1 MRNLSTEFKEQQN
14 SGNRNY
20 LKYADFTFTDGSTL
34 SITDKDLWSNGFKF
48 EDAVSQN
55 GSFDIGAAIINKLT
69 LQINNFSGKYT
80 DYIWDGA
87 RVVCHIGLELST
99 GIEKIRICTMTVTDA
114 PYQSTAIISL
124 TCEDSMRLFD
134 RDYSESKLTY
144 PATRL
149 QIIQDACEVCGVTLQ
164 STRFDNDD
172 FVIQN
177 RPDDSSITF
186 RQVIAWVA
194 QMGCQWAKCDE
205 YGRLCFGWYEREV
218 PDNFYDLVETP
229 WKDVEGNDIL
239 DTTGE
244 QIITIMQTGIT
255 AIQTNGFTP
264 WLYDLE
270 ITGIKVTEY
279 VENSSKNEEKTYQS
293 GKSGYVI
300 EISDNKL
307 IQEGTGEAICKIIS
321 DRCVGMKFR
330 PFSTGAL
337 TNIAWEAGD
346 TIAISD
352 RNGKQYKSFLTS
364 VTLNPGAFEQL
375 ECSAKSVSR
384 NKQKQYT
391 LSQQVQAESK
401 KNLKD
406 ERTAREKAIEELSQ
420 RLSESSGTYTTVET
434 QPDGSNIYYLH
445 NKPQLSDSDIVWKM
459 TAEAW
464 AVSTDGGQ
472 HWNGGMTVDG
482 DVIARILTA
491 TGVNADWINTGTIK
505 AIDKDGNTT
514 FLVDVTTGR
523 VVINADSVQIKGKD
537 VNAIAKEKAETEVNN
552 FISNTYTTDINNLQS
567 QIDGQIETFF
577 YDYEPTLQNIPA
589 SGWTTNEERKKH
601 EGDLF
606 YWKSKGYAYRFMQD
620 GATWKWQLVQDTD
633 ITLALAAAE
642 KAQDTADHKR
652 RVFVV
657 QPEPPY
663 DIGDLWTQGSNGDL
677 MRCKVARAS
686 GSYDSSDWEKASKY
700 TDDSSL
706 DLFINGVFKDSL
718 NSLKTQIDGKIETFF
733 YDYEPT
739 LQNIPASGWTTN
751 EERKKHEG
759 DLFYWKSK
767 GYAYRFMQDGATW
780 KWQLVQDTDIT
791 LALAAAEKAQDT
803 ADHKRRV
810 FVVQPEPPY
819 DIGDLWTQG
828 SNGDLMRCKVARA
841 SGSYDSSDWEKA
853 SKYTD
858 DSSLDLFINGV
869 FKDSLNSLKTQI
881 DGKIETWYQPNDP
894 SVKWTKTEE
903 LPWCDI
909 DGNKI
914 LDESGNEI
922 VLVWESEKTEHE
934 GDLWHNTS
942 DNTQW
947 IYKSGIW
954 QPQSIPDELLDKIDG
969 KSSVYMVQPKPPY
982 YEGDLW
988 VTTNNEGKAS
998 LKTSTVNRVDGNFDA
1013 SDWIDFKYADKD
1025 DIKNAIENYDTS
1037 LGQDE
1042 VFNKLTKGG
1051 TEQGIY
1057 IQDGKVYI
1065 NAKYILAGL
1074 LAGERINGKGLKVI
1088 DDNKNV
1094 TLEIDSKGN
1103 VILAPKTFSLQG
1115 KTVKEIADSSAST
1128 AVSGQTQADIFNK
1141 LTNGGKAQ
1149 GIYLDENGN
1158 VYVNGEY
1165 VQAKGIRVVDGNG
1178 KTTFAIDKTTG
1189 AVTIAAS
1196 SFALGD
1202 KSITDIAQEEVVKQV
1217 QDITSDNIIKGYYL
1231 TEQNVKDYWSTQSAY
1246 TYEYGV
1252 QDVDGGKNA
1261 IKINGTGAQ
1270 FGTKNYKP
1278 IKVTGNYTFS
1288 FWIKTSVATQVYAYL
1303 GSKTILNAKTTTEWQ
1318 RLQVTTTL
1326 SSLPNDSLNSL
1337 RILTSS
1343 VGSSVKF
1350 DTYIYM
1356 PKLEYA
1362 YTNEQV
1368 FNMLT
1373 NNGAI
1378 KGIYME
1384 NGELY
1389 FSFTYAH
1396 GGTLKLGGSNN
1407 GNGLLSI
1414 LDASGTQ
1421 VGYIDNTGVHF
1432 NQGEFSG
1439 NLKSNTGEI
1448 GKWLIDKTNGKL
1460 TSANGGIVLDAK
1472 NNMVTI
1478 NGVDLKANGNGFVID
1493 GGVKIRNPLS
1503 GFGDA
1508 TNFFCLENMG
1518 NITDGTHLGIN
1529 SDGMVIKVPSS
1540 SWRYKSIRTTV
1551 KEEELEQLYR
1561 VKVVWAKYKEG
1572 YLDKKDSRYDK
1583 LMPMFL
1589 AEDMERRFPI
1599 AVNHLPDGKPED
1611 WNYRIMI
1618 PSMFAMI
1625 KFNHEKIKELKS
1637 ENEELKSELK
1647 SIKEELEEIKKLLNK
1662 SI

>member
-20 LKYADFTFTDGSTL
+20 LKYADFTFTDGSAL

-48 EDAVSQN
+48 EDAVSQS
-55 GSFDIGAAIINKLT
+55 GSFDIGAAIVNKLT

-114 PYQSTAIISL
+114 PYQNTAIISL
-124 TCEDSMRLFD
+124 ACEDSMRLFD
-134 RDYSESKLTY
+134 RDYSDSKLSY

-172 FVIQN
+172 LIIQN

-186 RQVIAWVA
+186 RQVIAWIA
-194 QMGCQWAKCDE
+194 QMGCQWAKTDA
-205 YGRLCFGWYEREV
+205 YGRLCLDWYKNEV
-218 PDNFYDLVETP
+218 PDDFYNKAEVP
-229 WKDVEGNDIL
+229 WKDIEGKDIL
-239 DTTGE
+239 DTTGA
-244 QIITIMQTGIT
+244 QIITVMQKGIT
-255 AIQTNGFTP
+255 AIDTNGFTP
-264 WLYDLE
+264 WLYDVE
-270 ITGIKVTEY
+270 ITGVKVTEY
-279 VENSSKNEEKTYQS
+279 VENSSQNEAKTYQS

-307 IQEGTGEAICKIIS
+307 IQEGSGEKICQIIA
-321 DRCVGMKFR
+321 DRCVGLKFR
-330 PFSTGAL
+330 PFTTGAL

-384 NKQKQYT
+384 NKQKQYS
-391 LSQQVQAESK
+391 LNQQVQAENK

-406 ERTAREKAIEELSQ
+406 ERTAREKALEELSQ
-420 RLSESSGTYTTVET
+420 RLAESSGTYTTVET

-445 NKPQLSDSDIVWKM
+445 NKPKLSDSDIVWKM

-633 ITLALAAAE
+633 ITLALATAE

-663 DIGDLWTQGSNGDL
+663 DIGDLWTQGETGDL
-677 MRCKVARAS
+677 MRCR
-686 GSYDSSDWEKASKY
+686 
-700 TDDSSL
+700 
-706 DLFINGVFKDSL
+706 
-718 NSLKTQIDGKIETFF
+718 
-733 YDYEPT
+733 
-739 LQNIPASGWTTN
+739 
-751 EERKKHEG
+751 
-759 DLFYWKSK
+759 
-767 GYAYRFMQDGATW
+767 
-780 KWQLVQDTDIT
+780 
-791 LALAAAEKAQDT
+791 
-803 ADHKRRV
+803 
-810 FVVQPEPPY
+810 
-819 DIGDLWTQG
+819 
-828 SNGDLMRCKVARA
+828 VARA

-894 SVKWTKTEE
+894 SLKWTKTEE

-922 VLVWESEKTEHE
+922 VLVWESEKAEHE

-988 VTTNNEGKAS
+988 VTTNSEGKAS
-998 LKTSTVNRVDGNFDA
+998 LKTSFVNRINGDFTA

-1025 DIKNAIENYDTS
+1025 DIKNAIDNYDTS

-1057 IQDGKVYI
+1057 IQDGKVFI

-1074 LAGERINGKGLKVI
+1074 LAGERINGRGLKVI

-1115 KTVKEIADSSAST
+1115 KTVNEIANSSAKS
-1128 AVSGQTQADIFNK
+1128 AVDGQTQADIFNK

-1165 VQAKGIRVVDGNG
+1165 VQAKGIKVVDSNG

-1196 SFALGD
+1196 SFALGN
-1202 KSITDIAQEEVVKQV
+1202 KSISEIASEEAQKKIDALPKDTDNLLNGYLLTKSDVETYWDYSGSINYDVINPNKSRDGAVAITANGADCYLSAKRSNNQVVRLPGTYQV
-1217 QDITSDNIIKGYYL
+1217 SVWLKATQNMKIKVSL
-1231 TEQNVKDYWSTQSAY
+1231 NRVA
-1246 TYEYGV
+1246 
-1252 QDVDGGKNA
+1252 QDV
-1261 IKINGTGAQ
+1261 
-1270 FGTKNYKP
+1270 
-1278 IKVTGNYTFS
+1278 
-1288 FWIKTSVATQVYAYL
+1288 SV
-1303 GSKTILNAKTTTEWQ
+1303 TTEWKKYEF
-1318 RLQVTTTL
+1318 LQNVTTISSNYQLFTIGGFNSFTSGTL
-1326 SSLPNDSLNSL
+1326 GVYRPEVTVAVSSEHVLNL
-1337 RILTSS
+1337 LT
-1343 VGSSVKF
+1343 
-1350 DTYIYM
+1350 D
-1356 PKLEYA
+1356 
-1362 YTNEQV
+1362 
-1368 FNMLT
+1368 
-1373 NNGAI
+1373 NGA
-1378 KGIYME
+1378 KQGIYMYNNNLYV
-1384 NGELY
+1384 NGQ
-1389 FSFTYAH
+1389 FIKA
-1396 GGTLKLGGSNN
+1396 
-1407 GNGLLSI
+1407 LSI
-1414 LDASGTQ
+1414 AADA
-1421 VGYIDNTGVHF
+1421 
-1432 NQGEFSG
+1432 
-1439 NLKSNTGEI
+1439 LKAGAVTTE
-1448 GKWLIDKTNGKL
+1448 K
-1460 TSANGGIVLDAK
+1460 LDAK
-1472 NNMVTI
+1472 AVTAEKMSVQELAAVGATI
-1478 NGVDLKANGNGFVID
+1478 AGFIISSDRIKRTLSGNTLDIFAGNEYNPPSLLSQNSTGDFVKYSGNGVQSSTPASLTLVLGDTTSKNGWT
-1493 GGVKIRNPLS
+1493 S
-1503 GFGDA
+1503 GA
-1508 TNFFCLENMG
+1508 K
-1518 NITDGTHLGIN
+1518 HYLG
-1529 SDGMVIKVPSS
+1529 
-1540 SWRYKSIRTTV
+1540 RTQFN
-1551 KEEELEQLYR
+1551 EE
-1561 VKVVWAKYKEG
+1561 VKVVGDFSVTGTKSVIAKTENYGNQLFYCYETPTPTLGDFGGGVIGKDGMAIISIDDIFQESTETAIEYYVFLQNEGEGQSWVSEKSDTYFVVKGTPGLRFAWELKAKQKNKEYIRFNAG
-1572 YLDKKDSRYDK
+1572 KEDREVNFETVNLENV
-1583 LMPMFL
+1583 MF
-1589 AEDMERRFPI
+1589 EER
-1599 AVNHLPDGKPED
+1599 
-1611 WNYRIMI
+1611 
-1618 PSMFAMI
+1618 
-1625 KFNHEKIKELKS
+1625 EKIIQEMEGEL
-1637 ENEELKSELK
+1637 L
-1647 SIKEELEEIKKLLNK
+1647 
-1662 SI
+1662 

>member
-55 GSFDIGAAIINKLT
+55 GSFDIGASIVNKLT

-134 RDYSESKLTY
+134 RDYSESKLSY

-279 VENSSKNEEKTYQS
+279 VENSSKNEAKTYQS

-307 IQEGTGEAICKIIS
+307 IQEGTGKAICKIIS

-352 RNGKQYKSFLTS
+352 RNGKQYKSYLTS

-375 ECSAKSVSR
+375 ECSAKSASR
-384 NKQKQYT
+384 NKQKQYS
-391 LSQQVQAESK
+391 LNQQIQEENN
-401 KNLKD
+401 KNLRD
-406 ERTAREKAIEELSQ
+406 ERTAREKALEELSQ
-420 RLSESSGTYTTVET
+420 RLAESSGTYTTVET

-464 AVSTDGGQ
+464 AVSTDGGK

-491 TGVNADWINTGTIK
+491 TGINADWINTGTIK

-523 VVINADSVQIKGKD
+523 VIINADSVQIKGKD

-633 ITLALAAAE
+633 ITLALATAE

-652 RVFVV
+652 RAFVV
-657 QPEPPY
+657 QPKPPY

-686 GSYDSSDWEKASKY
+686 GSYSDEDWEKASKY
-700 TDDSSL
+700 TDDSTFNTFL
-706 DLFINGVFKDSL
+706 DGVFKD
-718 NSLKTQIDGKIETFF
+718 TI
-733 YDYEPT
+733 
-739 LQNIPASGWTTN
+739 
-751 EERKKHEG
+751 
-759 DLFYWKSK
+759 
-767 GYAYRFMQDGATW
+767 
-780 KWQLVQDTDIT
+780 
-791 LALAAAEKAQDT
+791 
-803 ADHKRRV
+803 
-810 FVVQPEPPY
+810 
-819 DIGDLWTQG
+819 
-828 SNGDLMRCKVARA
+828 SN
-841 SGSYDSSDWEKA
+841 
-853 SKYTD
+853 
-858 DSSLDLFINGV
+858 
-869 FKDSLNSLKTQI
+869 LKTQI

-894 SVKWTKTEE
+894 SLKWTKTEE
-903 LPWCDI
+903 CPWYDI
-909 DGNKI
+909 NGNKI

-922 VLVWESEKTEHE
+922 ILIWEFEKAEHE

-947 IYKSGIW
+947 IFKSGIW
-954 QPQSIPDELLDKIDG
+954 QPQSIPNELLDKIDG

-982 YEGDLW
+982 YKGDMW
-988 VTTNNEGKAS
+988 VTTNSEGKAS
-998 LKTSTVNRVDGNFDA
+998 LKTSTVNRVDGAFDA

-1025 DIKNAIENYDTS
+1025 DIKNAIDNYDTS

-1051 TEQGIY
+1051 AEQGIY
-1057 IQDGKVYI
+1057 IEDGKVYI

-1074 LAGERINGKGLKVI
+1074 LAGERINGRGLKVI
-1088 DDNKNV
+1088 DDDKNV

-1115 KTVKEIADSSAST
+1115 KTVNEIANSSAKS
-1128 AVSGQTQADIFNK
+1128 AVDGQTQADIFSK

-1149 GIYLDENGN
+1149 GIYLDEKGN

-1165 VQAKGIRVVDGNG
+1165 VQAKGIKVVDSNG

-1196 SFALGD
+1196 QFTLGD
-1202 KSITDIAQEEVVKQV
+1202 KSVTDIAQEEAIKQV

-1231 TEQNVKDYWSTQSAY
+1231 TEQNVKDYWSTQNAY

-1288 FWIKTSVATQVYAYL
+1288 FWIKTSVATQVYVYL

-1343 VGSSVKF
+1343 VGSSVKY

-1378 KGIYME
+1378 KGMYME

-1414 LDASGTQ
+1414 LNASGTQ

-1439 NLKSNTGEI
+1439 SVKSLTGEI
-1448 GKWLIDKTNGKL
+1448 GNWQIDKTNGKL
-1460 TSANGGIVLDAK
+1460 TSANGAIVLDAK

-1478 NGVDLKANGNGFVID
+1478 NGVDLKANGSGFVID
-1493 GGVKIRNPLS
+1493 GGIKIRNPLS

-1551 KEEELEQLYR
+1551 KEEELEELYR
-1561 VKVVWAKYKEG
+1561 TKVVWAKYKEG
-1572 YLDKKDSRYDK
+1572 YLDKNDSRYDK

-1625 KFNHEKIKELKS
+1625 KFNHEKINELKS

-1647 SIKEELEEIKKLLNK
+1647 SIKEELAEIKKILSK
-1662 SI
+1662 SV

>member
-48 EDAVSQN
+48 EDAVSQS
-55 GSFDIGAAIINKLT
+55 GSFDIGAAIVNNLT
-69 LQINNFSGKYT
+69 LQINNFSGKFS

-87 RVVCHIGLELST
+87 RVVCYIGMELST

-114 PYQSTAIISL
+114 PYQSTAIINL
-124 TCEDSMRLFD
+124 TCEDYMRLFD

-194 QMGCQWAKCDE
+194 QMGCQWAKTDA
-205 YGRLCFGWYEREV
+205 YGRLCLDWYKNEV
-218 PDNFYDLVETP
+218 PENFYNKAEVP
-229 WKDVEGNDIL
+229 WNDIEGKDIL
-239 DTTGE
+239 DTAGA
-244 QIITIMQTGIT
+244 QIITVMQKGIT
-255 AIQTNGFTP
+255 AIDTNGFTP
-264 WLYDLE
+264 WLYDVE
-270 ITGIKVTEY
+270 ITGIKVAEY
-279 VENSSKNEEKTYQS
+279 VENSSKNEAKTYQS
-293 GKSGYVI
+293 GKTGYVI

-307 IQEGTGEAICKIIS
+307 IQEGSGEKICQIIA
-321 DRCVGMKFR
+321 DRCVGLKFR
-330 PFSTGAL
+330 PFTTGAL

-346 TIAISD
+346 TIEISD

-391 LSQQVQAESK
+391 LNQQMQAENK

-406 ERTAREKAIEELSQ
+406 ERTAREKALEELSQ
-420 RLSESSGTYTTVET
+420 RLAESSGTYTTVET
-434 QPDGSNIYYLH
+434 QPDGSKIYYLH
-445 NKPQLSDSDIVWKM
+445 NKPQLSDSDIIWKM

-505 AIDKDGNTT
+505 AIDKDGNIT

-523 VVINADSVQIKGKD
+523 VVINADSVQVKGKD

-589 SGWTTNEERKKH
+589 SEWTTNEERKKH

-606 YWKSKGYAYRFMQD
+606 YWKSRGYAYRFMQD

-686 GSYDSSDWEKASKY
+686 GSYSA
-700 TDDSSL
+700 
-706 DLFINGVFKDSL
+706 
-718 NSLKTQIDGKIETFF
+718 
-733 YDYEPT
+733 
-739 LQNIPASGWTTN
+739 
-751 EERKKHEG
+751 
-759 DLFYWKSK
+759 
-767 GYAYRFMQDGATW
+767 
-780 KWQLVQDTDIT
+780 
-791 LALAAAEKAQDT
+791 
-803 ADHKRRV
+803 
-810 FVVQPEPPY
+810 
-819 DIGDLWTQG
+819 
-828 SNGDLMRCKVARA
+828 
-841 SGSYDSSDWEKA
+841 SDWEKA

-894 SVKWTKTEE
+894 SLKWTKTEE
-903 LPWCDI
+903 QPWCDI

-922 VLVWESEKTEHE
+922 ILVWESEKAEHE

-954 QPQSIPDELLDKIDG
+954 QPQSIPNELLDKIDG

-988 VTTNNEGKAS
+988 VTTNSEGKAS
-998 LKTSTVNRVDGNFDA
+998 LKTSTVNRVGGAFDA

-1025 DIKNAIENYDTS
+1025 DIKNAIDKYDTS

-1057 IQDGKVYI
+1057 IKDGKVYV

-1074 LAGERINGKGLKVI
+1074 LAGERINGRGLKVI
-1088 DDNKNV
+1088 DDDNNV
-1094 TLEIDSKGN
+1094 TLEIDSNGN

-1115 KTVKEIADSSAST
+1115 KTVDEIANSSAKS
-1128 AVSGQTQADIFNK
+1128 AVDGQTQVDIFSK

-1158 VYVNGEY
+1158 IYVNGQFIKALSIAANALAAGSITTEKLD
-1165 VQAKGIRVVDGNG
+1165 AK
-1178 KTTFAIDKTTG
+1178 
-1189 AVTIAAS
+1189 AVTAEKMSLNELAAIGATIGGFTIQNNRIYNKKNGTLQIS
-1196 SFALGD
+1196 VGNEYNAPSMLAMD
-1202 KSITDIAQEEVVKQV
+1202 AQGQFIKYSASG
-1217 QDITSDNIIKGYYL
+1217 ITSSYANSLNL
-1231 TEQNVKDYWSTQSAY
+1231 TPHN
-1246 TYEYGV
+1246 
-1252 QDVDGGKNA
+1252 
-1261 IKINGTGAQ
+1261 
-1270 FGTKNYKP
+1270 
-1278 IKVTGNYTFS
+1278 
-1288 FWIKTSVATQVYAYL
+1288 
-1303 GSKTILNAKTTTEWQ
+1303 TTTESGFTDGSKHYLGRTQFNSDVSIFGDFKVSGTKSIIADTENYGEQLFYCYETPTPTLGDFGGGVIGDDGIAIIMIDDIFQESTDTGIEYYVFLQNEGEGQTWIAEKTNTYFKVKGTPGLHFAWELKAKQ
-1318 RLQVTTTL
+1318 KNKEFIRFNAGKEDREVNFRL
-1326 SSLPNDSLNSL
+1326 NDIENEMFSE
-1337 RILTSS
+1337 RE
-1343 VGSSVKF
+1343 
-1350 DTYIYM
+1350 
-1356 PKLEYA
+1356 KLIQE
-1362 YTNEQV
+1362 
-1368 FNMLT
+1368 
-1373 NNGAI
+1373 
-1378 KGIYME
+1378 ME
-1384 NGELY
+1384 GEL
-1389 FSFTYAH
+1389 
-1396 GGTLKLGGSNN
+1396 L
-1407 GNGLLSI
+1407 
-1414 LDASGTQ
+1414 
-1421 VGYIDNTGVHF
+1421 
-1432 NQGEFSG
+1432 
-1439 NLKSNTGEI
+1439 
-1448 GKWLIDKTNGKL
+1448 
-1460 TSANGGIVLDAK
+1460 
-1472 NNMVTI
+1472 
-1478 NGVDLKANGNGFVID
+1478 
-1493 GGVKIRNPLS
+1493 
-1503 GFGDA
+1503 
-1508 TNFFCLENMG
+1508 
-1518 NITDGTHLGIN
+1518 
-1529 SDGMVIKVPSS
+1529 
-1540 SWRYKSIRTTV
+1540 
-1551 KEEELEQLYR
+1551 
-1561 VKVVWAKYKEG
+1561 
-1572 YLDKKDSRYDK
+1572 
-1583 LMPMFL
+1583 
-1589 AEDMERRFPI
+1589 
-1599 AVNHLPDGKPED
+1599 
-1611 WNYRIMI
+1611 
-1618 PSMFAMI
+1618 
-1625 KFNHEKIKELKS
+1625 
-1637 ENEELKSELK
+1637 
-1647 SIKEELEEIKKLLNK
+1647 
-1662 SI
+1662 

>member
-48 EDAVSQN
+48 EDAVSQS
-55 GSFDIGAAIINKLT
+55 GSFDIGAAIVNKLT

-114 PYQSTAIISL
+114 PYQNTAIISL

-218 PDNFYDLVETP
+218 PDNFYDLVENP

-244 QIITIMQTGIT
+244 KIITIMQTGIT

-279 VENSSKNEEKTYQS
+279 VENSSKNEAKTYQS

-352 RNGKQYKSFLTS
+352 RNGKQYKSYLTS

-375 ECSAKSVSR
+375 ECSAKSASR
-384 NKQKQYT
+384 NKQKQYS
-391 LSQQVQAESK
+391 LNQQIQAENN
-401 KNLKD
+401 KNLRD
-406 ERTAREKAIEELSQ
+406 ERTAREKALEELSQ
-420 RLSESSGTYTTVET
+420 RLAESSGTYTTVET

-445 NKPQLSDSDIVWKM
+445 NKPQLSDSDIIWKM

-523 VVINADSVQIKGKD
+523 VVINADSVQVKGKD

-642 KAQDTADHKR
+642 KAQETA
-652 RVFVV
+652 
-657 QPEPPY
+657 
-663 DIGDLWTQGSNGDL
+663 N
-677 MRCKVARAS
+677 
-686 GSYDSSDWEKASKY
+686 
-700 TDDSSL
+700 
-706 DLFINGVFKDSL
+706 
-718 NSLKTQIDGKIETFF
+718 
-733 YDYEPT
+733 
-739 LQNIPASGWTTN
+739 
-751 EERKKHEG
+751 
-759 DLFYWKSK
+759 
-767 GYAYRFMQDGATW
+767 
-780 KWQLVQDTDIT
+780 
-791 LALAAAEKAQDT
+791 
-803 ADHKRRV
+803 HKRRV

-894 SVKWTKTEE
+894 SLKWTKTEE

-914 LDESGNEI
+914 LDEFGNEI
-922 VLVWESEKTEHE
+922 VLVWESEKAEHE

-947 IYKSGIW
+947 IYKSGVW
-954 QPQSIPDELLDKIDG
+954 KPQSIPDALLDKVDG
-969 KSSVYMVQPKPPY
+969 KSSVYTVQPTPPY
-982 YEGDLW
+982 YSGDLW
-988 VTTNNEGKAS
+988 MTTDSDGKAS
-998 LKTSTVNRVDGNFDA
+998 LKVTQVNRLDGAFNDN
-1013 SDWIDFKYADKD
+1013 DWIDFKYADKD
-1025 DIKNAIENYDTS
+1025 DIKNAIYNYDTS

-1074 LAGERINGKGLKVI
+1074 LAGERINGRGLKVI

-1128 AVSGQTQADIFNK
+1128 AVSGQTQSDIFNK

-1165 VQAKGIRVVDGNG
+1165 VQAKGIKVVDSNG

-1196 SFALGD
+1196 QFTLGD
-1202 KSITDIAQEEVVKQV
+1202 KSVTDIAQEEVVKQV

-1389 FSFTYAH
+1389 FSFTYAQ

-1414 LDASGTQ
+1414 LNASGTQ

-1439 NLKSNTGEI
+1439 SVKSLTGEI
-1448 GKWLIDKTNGKL
+1448 GNWQIDKANGKL
-1460 TSANGGIVLDAK
+1460 TSANGAIVLDAK

-1493 GGVKIRNPLS
+1493 GGVKIKNSPKS
-1503 GFGDA
+1503 SEFGDES
-1508 TNFFCLENMG
+1508 NFFCIENLG
-1518 NITDGTHLGIN
+1518 SITDGTHLGVN
-1529 SDGMVIKVPSS
+1529 SQGMVIKVPSS

-1551 KEEELEQLYR
+1551 KEEELEELYR
-1561 VKVVWAKYKEG
+1561 TKVVWAKYKEG
-1572 YLDKKDSRYDK
+1572 YLDKNDSRYDK

-1647 SIKEELEEIKKLLNK
+1647 SIKEELAEIKQLLSK
-1662 SI
+1662 SV

>member
-87 RVVCHIGLELST
+87 RVVCYIGLELST

-114 PYQSTAIISL
+114 PYQNTAIISL

-149 QIIQDACEVCGVTLQ
+149 QIIQDACEACGVTLQ

-194 QMGCQWAKCDE
+194 QMVCQWAKTDA
-205 YGRLCFGWYEREV
+205 YGRLCLDWYKNEV

-255 AIQTNGFTP
+255 TIQTNGFTP

-279 VENSSKNEEKTYQS
+279 VENSSQNEAKTYQS

-352 RNGKQYKSFLTS
+352 RNGKQYKSYLTS

-375 ECSAKSVSR
+375 ECSAKSASR

-391 LSQQVQAESK
+391 LNQQVQAENK

-406 ERTAREKAIEELSQ
+406 ERTAREKALEELSQ
-420 RLSESSGTYTTVET
+420 RLAESSGTYTTVET
-434 QPDGSNIYYLH
+434 QPDGSKIYYLH
-445 NKPQLSDSDIVWKM
+445 NKPQLSDSDIIWKM

-505 AIDKDGNTT
+505 AIDKDGNIT

-523 VVINADSVQIKGKD
+523 VVINADSVQVKGKD

-589 SGWTTNEERKKH
+589 SEWTTNEERKKH

-606 YWKSKGYAYRFMQD
+606 YWKSRGYAYRFMQD

-686 GSYDSSDWEKASKY
+686 GSYSA
-700 TDDSSL
+700 
-706 DLFINGVFKDSL
+706 
-718 NSLKTQIDGKIETFF
+718 
-733 YDYEPT
+733 
-739 LQNIPASGWTTN
+739 
-751 EERKKHEG
+751 
-759 DLFYWKSK
+759 
-767 GYAYRFMQDGATW
+767 
-780 KWQLVQDTDIT
+780 
-791 LALAAAEKAQDT
+791 
-803 ADHKRRV
+803 
-810 FVVQPEPPY
+810 
-819 DIGDLWTQG
+819 
-828 SNGDLMRCKVARA
+828 
-841 SGSYDSSDWEKA
+841 SDWEKA

-894 SVKWTKTEE
+894 SLKWTKTEE
-903 LPWCDI
+903 QPWCDI

-922 VLVWESEKTEHE
+922 ILVWESEKAEHE

-954 QPQSIPDELLDKIDG
+954 QPQSIPNELLDKIDG

-988 VTTNNEGKAS
+988 VTTNSEGKAS
-998 LKTSTVNRVDGNFDA
+998 LKTSTVNRVGGAFDA

-1025 DIKNAIENYDTS
+1025 DIKNAIDKYDTS

-1057 IQDGKVYI
+1057 IKDGKVYI

-1074 LAGERINGKGLKVI
+1074 LAGERINGRGLKVI
-1088 DDNKNV
+1088 DDDNNV
-1094 TLEIDSKGN
+1094 TLEIDSNGN

-1115 KTVKEIADSSAST
+1115 KTVDEIANSSAKS
-1128 AVSGQTQADIFNK
+1128 AVDGQTQVDIFSK

-1158 VYVNGEY
+1158 IYVNGQFIKALSIAANALAAGSITTEKLD
-1165 VQAKGIRVVDGNG
+1165 AK
-1178 KTTFAIDKTTG
+1178 
-1189 AVTIAAS
+1189 AVTAEKMSLNELAAIGATIGGFTIQNNRIYNKKNGTLQISVGNEYNAPSMLAMDAQGQFIKYSASGIAS
-1196 SFALGD
+1196 SYANSL
-1202 KSITDIAQEEVVKQV
+1202 
-1217 QDITSDNIIKGYYL
+1217 NL
-1231 TEQNVKDYWSTQSAY
+1231 TPHN
-1246 TYEYGV
+1246 
-1252 QDVDGGKNA
+1252 
-1261 IKINGTGAQ
+1261 
-1270 FGTKNYKP
+1270 
-1278 IKVTGNYTFS
+1278 
-1288 FWIKTSVATQVYAYL
+1288 
-1303 GSKTILNAKTTTEWQ
+1303 TTTESGFTDGSKHYLGRTQFNSDVSIFGDFKVSGTKSIIADTENYGEQLFYCYETPTPTLGDFGGGVIGDDGIAIIMIDDIFQESTDTGIEYYVFLQNEGEGQTWIAEKTNTYFKVKGTPGLHFAWELKAKQ
-1318 RLQVTTTL
+1318 KNKEFIRFNAGKEDREVNFRL
-1326 SSLPNDSLNSL
+1326 NDIENEMFSE
-1337 RILTSS
+1337 RE
-1343 VGSSVKF
+1343 
-1350 DTYIYM
+1350 
-1356 PKLEYA
+1356 KLIQE
-1362 YTNEQV
+1362 
-1368 FNMLT
+1368 
-1373 NNGAI
+1373 
-1378 KGIYME
+1378 ME
-1384 NGELY
+1384 GEL
-1389 FSFTYAH
+1389 
-1396 GGTLKLGGSNN
+1396 L
-1407 GNGLLSI
+1407 
-1414 LDASGTQ
+1414 
-1421 VGYIDNTGVHF
+1421 
-1432 NQGEFSG
+1432 
-1439 NLKSNTGEI
+1439 
-1448 GKWLIDKTNGKL
+1448 
-1460 TSANGGIVLDAK
+1460 
-1472 NNMVTI
+1472 
-1478 NGVDLKANGNGFVID
+1478 
-1493 GGVKIRNPLS
+1493 
-1503 GFGDA
+1503 
-1508 TNFFCLENMG
+1508 
-1518 NITDGTHLGIN
+1518 
-1529 SDGMVIKVPSS
+1529 
-1540 SWRYKSIRTTV
+1540 
-1551 KEEELEQLYR
+1551 
-1561 VKVVWAKYKEG
+1561 
-1572 YLDKKDSRYDK
+1572 
-1583 LMPMFL
+1583 
-1589 AEDMERRFPI
+1589 
-1599 AVNHLPDGKPED
+1599 
-1611 WNYRIMI
+1611 
-1618 PSMFAMI
+1618 
-1625 KFNHEKIKELKS
+1625 
-1637 ENEELKSELK
+1637 
-1647 SIKEELEEIKKLLNK
+1647 
-1662 SI
+1662 

>member
-87 RVVCHIGLELST
+87 RVVCHIGFELST

-172 FVIQN
+172 FVIEN

-218 PDNFYDLVETP
+218 LDNFYDLVETP

-279 VENSSKNEEKTYQS
+279 VENSSQNEAKTYQS

-352 RNGKQYKSFLTS
+352 RNGKQYKSYLTS

-375 ECSAKSVSR
+375 ECSAKSASR
-384 NKQKQYT
+384 NKQKQYS
-391 LSQQVQAESK
+391 LNQQIQAENN
-401 KNLKD
+401 KNLRD
-406 ERTAREKAIEELSQ
+406 ERTAREKALEELSQ
-420 RLSESSGTYTTVET
+420 RLAESSGTYTTVET

-445 NKPQLSDSDIVWKM
+445 NKPQLSDSDIIWKM

-491 TGVNADWINTGTIK
+491 TGINADWINTGTIK

-523 VVINADSVQIKGKD
+523 VIINADSIQIKGKD

-552 FISNTYTTDINNLQS
+552 FISNTYTTDISNLQS

-718 NSLKTQIDGKIETFF
+718 NSLKTQIDGKIET
-733 YDYEPT
+733 
-739 LQNIPASGWTTN
+739 
-751 EERKKHEG
+751 
-759 DLFYWKSK
+759 
-767 GYAYRFMQDGATW
+767 
-780 KWQLVQDTDIT
+780 
-791 LALAAAEKAQDT
+791 
-803 ADHKRRV
+803 
-810 FVVQPEPPY
+810 
-819 DIGDLWTQG
+819 
-828 SNGDLMRCKVARA
+828 
-841 SGSYDSSDWEKA
+841 
-853 SKYTD
+853 
-858 DSSLDLFINGV
+858 
-869 FKDSLNSLKTQI
+869 
-881 DGKIETWYQPNDP
+881 WYQPNDP
-894 SVKWTKTEE
+894 SLKWTKTEE
-903 LPWCDI
+903 QPWLDAN
-909 DGNKI
+909 GNKI
-914 LDESGNEI
+914 LDVSGEEI
-922 VLVWESEKTEHE
+922 ILLWESEKVEHE

-947 IYKSGIW
+947 IFKSGIW
-954 QPQSIPDELLDKIDG
+954 QPQSIPNELLDKIDG
-969 KSSVYMVQPKPPY
+969 KSSVYMVQPTPPY
-982 YEGDLW
+982 YKGDMW

-998 LKTSTVNRVDGNFDA
+998 LKTSTVNRVSGVFDA

-1025 DIKNAIENYDTS
+1025 DIKNAINNYDTS

-1051 TEQGIY
+1051 AEQGIY
-1057 IQDGKVYI
+1057 IEDGKVYI

-1074 LAGERINGKGLKVI
+1074 LAGERINGRGLKVI
-1088 DDNKNV
+1088 DDDKNV

-1115 KTVKEIADSSAST
+1115 KTVNEIANSSAKS
-1128 AVSGQTQADIFNK
+1128 AVDGQTQADIFNK

-1165 VQAKGIRVVDGNG
+1165 VQAKGIRVVDSNG
-1178 KTTFAIDKTTG
+1178 KTTFSIDKTTG

-1196 SFALGD
+1196 QFTLGD
-1202 KSITDIAQEEVVKQV
+1202 KSVTDIAQEEVVKQV

-1288 FWIKTSVATQVYAYL
+1288 FWIKTSVATQVYVYL

-1414 LDASGTQ
+1414 LNASGTQ

-1439 NLKSNTGEI
+1439 SVKSLTGEI
-1448 GKWLIDKTNGKL
+1448 GNWQIDKTNGKL
-1460 TSANGGIVLDAK
+1460 TSANGAIVLDAK

-1493 GGVKIRNPLS
+1493 GGVKIKNSPKS
-1503 GFGDA
+1503 SEFGDES
-1508 TNFFCLENMG
+1508 NFFCIENLG
-1518 NITDGTHLGIN
+1518 SITDGTHLGVN
-1529 SDGMVIKVPSS
+1529 SQGMVIKVPSS

-1551 KEEELEQLYR
+1551 KEEELEELYR
-1561 VKVVWAKYKEG
+1561 TKVVWAKYKEG
-1572 YLDKKDSRYDK
+1572 YLDKNDSRYDK

-1647 SIKEELEEIKKLLNK
+1647 SIKEELAEIKQLLSK
-1662 SI
+1662 SV

>member
-1 MRNLSTEFKEQQN
+1 MRNLSAEFKEQQN

-87 RVVCHIGLELST
+87 RVVCYIGLELST

-114 PYQSTAIISL
+114 PYQNTAIISL
-124 TCEDSMRLFD
+124 TCEDSMRKFD

-186 RQVIAWVA
+186 RQVIAWIA
-194 QMGCQWAKCDE
+194 QMGCQWAKTDA
-205 YGRLCFGWYEREV
+205 YGRLCLGWYKNEV
-218 PDNFYDLVETP
+218 PDDFYNKAEVP
-229 WKDVEGNDIL
+229 WKDIEGKDIL
-239 DTTGE
+239 DTTGA
-244 QIITIMQTGIT
+244 QIITVMQKGIT
-255 AIQTNGFTP
+255 AIDTNGFTP

-279 VENSSKNEEKTYQS
+279 VENSSKNEAKTYQS

-352 RNGKQYKSFLTS
+352 RNGKQYKSYLTS

-375 ECSAKSVSR
+375 ECSAKSASR
-384 NKQKQYT
+384 NKQKQYS
-391 LSQQVQAESK
+391 LNQQIQAENN
-401 KNLKD
+401 KNLRD
-406 ERTAREKAIEELSQ
+406 ERTAREKALEELSQ
-420 RLSESSGTYTTVET
+420 RLAESSGTYTTVET

-445 NKPQLSDSDIVWKM
+445 NKPQLSDSDIIWKM

-523 VVINADSVQIKGKD
+523 VIINADSVQIKGKD

-567 QIDGQIETFF
+567 QIDGQ
-577 YDYEPTLQNIPA
+577 
-589 SGWTTNEERKKH
+589 
-601 EGDLF
+601 
-606 YWKSKGYAYRFMQD
+606 
-620 GATWKWQLVQDTD
+620 
-633 ITLALAAAE
+633 
-642 KAQDTADHKR
+642 
-652 RVFVV
+652 
-657 QPEPPY
+657 
-663 DIGDLWTQGSNGDL
+663 
-677 MRCKVARAS
+677 
-686 GSYDSSDWEKASKY
+686 
-700 TDDSSL
+700 
-706 DLFINGVFKDSL
+706 
-718 NSLKTQIDGKIETFF
+718 IETFF

-947 IYKSGIW
+947 IYKSGVW
-954 QPQSIPDELLDKIDG
+954 KPQSIPDALLDKVDG
-969 KSSVYMVQPKPPY
+969 KSSVYTVQPTPPY
-982 YEGDLW
+982 YSGDLW
-988 VTTNNEGKAS
+988 MTTDSDGKAS
-998 LKTSTVNRVDGNFDA
+998 LKVTQVNRLDGAFNDN
-1013 SDWIDFKYADKD
+1013 DWIDFKYADKD
-1025 DIKNAIENYDTS
+1025 DIKNAIDNYDTS

-1057 IQDGKVYI
+1057 IKDGKVYI

-1088 DDNKNV
+1088 DDSKKV

-1115 KTVKEIADSSAST
+1115 KTVNEIANSSAKS
-1128 AVSGQTQADIFNK
+1128 AVDGQTQADIFNK

-1165 VQAKGIRVVDGNG
+1165 VQAKGIRVVDSNG
-1178 KTTFAIDKTTG
+1178 KTTFSIDKTTG

-1196 SFALGD
+1196 QFTLGD
-1202 KSITDIAQEEVVKQV
+1202 KSVTDIAQEEVVKQV

-1288 FWIKTSVATQVYAYL
+1288 FWIKTSVATQVYVYL
-1303 GSKTILNAKTTTEWQ
+1303 GSKTILNAKTTTEWK

-1343 VGSSVKF
+1343 VGSSVKY

-1378 KGIYME
+1378 KGMYME

-1414 LDASGTQ
+1414 LNASGTQ

-1439 NLKSNTGEI
+1439 SVKSLTGEI
-1448 GKWLIDKTNGKL
+1448 GNWQIDKTNGKL
-1460 TSANGGIVLDAK
+1460 TSANGAIVLDAK

-1478 NGVDLKANGNGFVID
+1478 NGVNLKANGNGFIID
-1493 GGVKIRNPLS
+1493 GGVKIKNSPKS
-1503 GFGDA
+1503 SEFGDES
-1508 TNFFCLENMG
+1508 NFFCIENLG
-1518 NITDGTHLGIN
+1518 SITDGTHLGVN
-1529 SDGMVIKVPSS
+1529 SQGMVIKVPSS

-1551 KEEELEQLYR
+1551 KEEELEELYR
-1561 VKVVWAKYKEG
+1561 TKVVWAKYKEG
-1572 YLDKKDSRYDK
+1572 YLDKNDSRYDK

-1647 SIKEELEEIKKLLNK
+1647 SIKEELAEIKQLLSK
-1662 SI
+1662 SV

>member
-567 QIDGQIETFF
+567 QIDGQ
-577 YDYEPTLQNIPA
+577 
-589 SGWTTNEERKKH
+589 
-601 EGDLF
+601 
-606 YWKSKGYAYRFMQD
+606 
-620 GATWKWQLVQDTD
+620 
-633 ITLALAAAE
+633 
-642 KAQDTADHKR
+642 
-652 RVFVV
+652 
-657 QPEPPY
+657 
-663 DIGDLWTQGSNGDL
+663 
-677 MRCKVARAS
+677 
-686 GSYDSSDWEKASKY
+686 
-700 TDDSSL
+700 
-706 DLFINGVFKDSL
+706 
-718 NSLKTQIDGKIETFF
+718 IETFF

>member
-48 EDAVSQN
+48 EDAVSQS
-55 GSFDIGAAIINKLT
+55 GSFDIGAAIVNKLT

-87 RVVCHIGLELST
+87 RVVCYIGLELST

-114 PYQSTAIISL
+114 PYQNTAIISL

-149 QIIQDACEVCGVTLQ
+149 QIIQDACKVCGVTLQ

-172 FVIQN
+172 FIIQN

-239 DTTGE
+239 DTTGA
-244 QIITIMQTGIT
+244 QIITVMQKGIT
-255 AIQTNGFTP
+255 AIDTNGFTP
-264 WLYDLE
+264 WMYDVE
-270 ITGIKVTEY
+270 ITGVKVTEY
-279 VENSSKNEEKTYQS
+279 VENSSKNEAKTYQS

-307 IQEGTGEAICKIIS
+307 IQEGSGEKICQIIA
-321 DRCVGMKFR
+321 DRCVGLKFR
-330 PFSTGAL
+330 PFTTGAL

-445 NKPQLSDSDIVWKM
+445 NKPQLSDSNIIWKM

-505 AIDKDGNTT
+505 AIDKDGNTN

-523 VVINADSVQIKGKD
+523 VIINADSVQIKGKD

-567 QIDGQIETFF
+567 QIDGQ
-577 YDYEPTLQNIPA
+577 
-589 SGWTTNEERKKH
+589 
-601 EGDLF
+601 
-606 YWKSKGYAYRFMQD
+606 
-620 GATWKWQLVQDTD
+620 
-633 ITLALAAAE
+633 
-642 KAQDTADHKR
+642 
-652 RVFVV
+652 
-657 QPEPPY
+657 
-663 DIGDLWTQGSNGDL
+663 
-677 MRCKVARAS
+677 
-686 GSYDSSDWEKASKY
+686 
-700 TDDSSL
+700 
-706 DLFINGVFKDSL
+706 
-718 NSLKTQIDGKIETFF
+718 IETFF

-947 IYKSGIW
+947 IYKSGEW
-954 QPQSIPDELLDKIDG
+954 QPQSIPNELLDKIDG

-988 VTTNNEGKAS
+988 VTTNSEGKAS

-1025 DIKNAIENYDTS
+1025 DIKNAIDNYDTS

-1057 IQDGKVYI
+1057 IQDGKVFI

-1074 LAGERINGKGLKVI
+1074 LAGERINGRGLKVI

-1128 AVSGQTQADIFNK
+1128 AVSNQTQADIFSK

-1165 VQAKGIRVVDGNG
+1165 VQAKGIKVVDSNG
-1178 KTTFAIDKTTG
+1178 KTTFAIDKETG

-1196 SFALGD
+1196 QFTLGD
-1202 KSITDIAQEEVVKQV
+1202 KSVTDIAQEEVVKQV

-1288 FWIKTSVATQVYAYL
+1288 FWIKTSVATQVYVYL

-1414 LDASGTQ
+1414 LNASGTQ

-1439 NLKSNTGEI
+1439 SVKSLTGEI
-1448 GKWLIDKTNGKL
+1448 GNWQIDKTNGKL
-1460 TSANGGIVLDAK
+1460 TSANGAIVLDAK

-1493 GGVKIRNPLS
+1493 GGVKIKNSPKS
-1503 GFGDA
+1503 SEFGDES
-1508 TNFFCLENMG
+1508 NFFCIENLG
-1518 NITDGTHLGIN
+1518 SITDGTHLGVN
-1529 SDGMVIKVPSS
+1529 SQGMVIKVPSS

-1551 KEEELEQLYR
+1551 KEEELEELYR
-1561 VKVVWAKYKEG
+1561 TKVVWAKYKEG
-1572 YLDKKDSRYDK
+1572 YLDKNDSRYDK

-1625 KFNHEKIKELKS
+1625 KFNHEKIKELKF

-1647 SIKEELEEIKKLLNK
+1647 SIKEELAEIKQLLSK
-1662 SI
+1662 SV

>member
-1 MRNLSTEFKEQQN
+1 MRNLSAEFKEQQN

-87 RVVCHIGLELST
+87 RVVCYIGLELST

-114 PYQSTAIISL
+114 PYQNTAIISL
-124 TCEDSMRLFD
+124 TCEDSMRKFD

-186 RQVIAWVA
+186 RQVIAWIA
-194 QMGCQWAKCDE
+194 QMGCQWAKTDA
-205 YGRLCFGWYEREV
+205 YGRLCLGWYKNEV
-218 PDNFYDLVETP
+218 PDDFYNKAEVP
-229 WKDVEGNDIL
+229 WKDIEGKDIL
-239 DTTGE
+239 DTTGA
-244 QIITIMQTGIT
+244 QIITVMQKGIT
-255 AIQTNGFTP
+255 AIDTNGFTP

-279 VENSSKNEEKTYQS
+279 VENSSKNEAKTYQS

-352 RNGKQYKSFLTS
+352 RNGKQYKSYLTS

-375 ECSAKSVSR
+375 ECSAKSASR
-384 NKQKQYT
+384 NKQKQYS
-391 LSQQVQAESK
+391 LNQQIQAENN
-401 KNLKD
+401 KNLRD
-406 ERTAREKAIEELSQ
+406 ERTAREKALEELSQ
-420 RLSESSGTYTTVET
+420 RLAESSGTYTTVET

-445 NKPQLSDSDIVWKM
+445 NKPQLSDSDIIWKM

-523 VVINADSVQIKGKD
+523 VIINADSVQIKGKD

-567 QIDGQIETFF
+567 QIDGQ
-577 YDYEPTLQNIPA
+577 
-589 SGWTTNEERKKH
+589 
-601 EGDLF
+601 
-606 YWKSKGYAYRFMQD
+606 
-620 GATWKWQLVQDTD
+620 
-633 ITLALAAAE
+633 
-642 KAQDTADHKR
+642 
-652 RVFVV
+652 
-657 QPEPPY
+657 
-663 DIGDLWTQGSNGDL
+663 
-677 MRCKVARAS
+677 
-686 GSYDSSDWEKASKY
+686 
-700 TDDSSL
+700 
-706 DLFINGVFKDSL
+706 
-718 NSLKTQIDGKIETFF
+718 IETFF

-947 IYKSGIW
+947 IYKSGVW
-954 QPQSIPDELLDKIDG
+954 KPQSIPDALLDKVDG
-969 KSSVYMVQPKPPY
+969 KSSVYTVQPTPPY
-982 YEGDLW
+982 YSGDLW
-988 VTTNNEGKAS
+988 MTTDSDGKAS
-998 LKTSTVNRVDGNFDA
+998 LKVTQVNRLDGAFNDN
-1013 SDWIDFKYADKD
+1013 DWIDFKYADKD
-1025 DIKNAIENYDTS
+1025 DIKNAIDNYDTS

-1057 IQDGKVYI
+1057 IKDGKVYI

-1088 DDNKNV
+1088 DDSKKV
-1094 TLEIDSKGN
+1094 TLEIDSNGN

-1115 KTVKEIADSSAST
+1115 KTVNEIANSSAKS
-1128 AVSGQTQADIFNK
+1128 AVDGQTQADIFNK

-1165 VQAKGIRVVDGNG
+1165 VQAKGIKVVDSNG

-1196 SFALGD
+1196 QFTLGD
-1202 KSITDIAQEEVVKQV
+1202 KSVTDIAQEEVVKQV

-1288 FWIKTSVATQVYAYL
+1288 FWIKTSVATKVYVYL
-1303 GSKTILNAKTTTEWQ
+1303 GSKTILNAKTTTEWK

-1378 KGIYME
+1378 KGMYME

-1414 LDASGTQ
+1414 LNASGTQ

-1439 NLKSNTGEI
+1439 SVKSLTGEI
-1448 GKWLIDKTNGKL
+1448 GNWQIDKTNGKL
-1460 TSANGGIVLDAK
+1460 TSANGAIVLDAK

-1493 GGVKIRNPLS
+1493 GGVKIKNSPKS
-1503 GFGDA
+1503 SEFGDES
-1508 TNFFCLENMG
+1508 NFFCIENLG
-1518 NITDGTHLGIN
+1518 SITDGTHLGVN
-1529 SDGMVIKVPSS
+1529 SQGMVIKVPSS

-1551 KEEELEQLYR
+1551 KEEELEELYR
-1561 VKVVWAKYKEG
+1561 TKVVWAKYKEG
-1572 YLDKKDSRYDK
+1572 YLDKNDSRYDK

-1647 SIKEELEEIKKLLNK
+1647 SIKEELAEIKQLLSK
-1662 SI
+1662 SV

>member
-20 LKYADFTFTDGSTL
+20 LKYADFTFTDGSAL

-48 EDAVSQN
+48 EDAVSQS
-55 GSFDIGAAIINKLT
+55 GSFDIGAAIVNKLT

-114 PYQSTAIISL
+114 PYQNTAIISL

-134 RDYSESKLTY
+134 RDYSESKLSY

-172 FVIQN
+172 LIIQN

-194 QMGCQWAKCDE
+194 QMGCQWAKTDA
-205 YGRLCFGWYEREV
+205 YGRLCLDWYKNEV
-218 PDNFYDLVETP
+218 PDDFYNKEEVP
-229 WKDVEGNDIL
+229 WKDIEGKDIL
-239 DTTGE
+239 DTTGA
-244 QIITIMQTGIT
+244 QIITVMQKGIT
-255 AIQTNGFTP
+255 AIDTNGFTQ
-264 WLYDLE
+264 WLYDIE
-270 ITGIKVTEY
+270 ITGVKVTEY
-279 VENSSKNEEKTYQS
+279 VENSSQNEAKTYQS
-293 GKSGYVI
+293 GESGYVI

-307 IQEGTGEAICKIIS
+307 IQEGSGEKICQIIA
-321 DRCVGMKFR
+321 DRCVGLKFR
-330 PFSTGAL
+330 PFTTGAL

-346 TIAISD
+346 TIEISD

-391 LSQQVQAESK
+391 LSQQVQAENK

-406 ERTAREKAIEELSQ
+406 ERTAREKALEELSK
-420 RLSESSGTYTTVET
+420 RLAESSGTYTTVET
-434 QPDGSNIYYLH
+434 QPDGSKIYYLH

-514 FLVDVTTGR
+514 FMVDIITGR

-552 FISNTYTTDINNLQS
+552 FISNTYTSDINNLQS

-589 SGWTTNEERKKH
+589 SEWTANEERKKH

-642 KAQDTADHKR
+642 RAQDTADHKR

-663 DIGDLWTQGSNGDL
+663 DIGDLWTQGETGDL
-677 MRCKVARAS
+677 MRCR
-686 GSYDSSDWEKASKY
+686 
-700 TDDSSL
+700 
-706 DLFINGVFKDSL
+706 
-718 NSLKTQIDGKIETFF
+718 
-733 YDYEPT
+733 
-739 LQNIPASGWTTN
+739 
-751 EERKKHEG
+751 
-759 DLFYWKSK
+759 
-767 GYAYRFMQDGATW
+767 
-780 KWQLVQDTDIT
+780 
-791 LALAAAEKAQDT
+791 
-803 ADHKRRV
+803 
-810 FVVQPEPPY
+810 
-819 DIGDLWTQG
+819 
-828 SNGDLMRCKVARA
+828 VARA

-894 SVKWTKTEE
+894 SLKWTKTEE

-922 VLVWESEKTEHE
+922 VLVWESEKAEHE

-947 IYKSGIW
+947 IYKSGEW

-982 YEGDLW
+982 YKGDLW
-988 VTTNNEGKAS
+988 VTTNSEGKAS
-998 LKTSTVNRVDGNFDA
+998 LKTSTVNRVDGDFDA

-1025 DIKNAIENYDTS
+1025 DIKNAIDNYDTS

-1057 IQDGKVYI
+1057 IEDGKVYI

-1074 LAGERINGKGLKVI
+1074 LAGERINGRGLKVI
-1088 DDNKNV
+1088 NDDKNV

-1165 VQAKGIRVVDGNG
+1165 VQAKGIKVVDSNG

-1196 SFALGD
+1196 QFTLGD
-1202 KSITDIAQEEVVKQV
+1202 KSVTDIAQEEAIKQV

-1288 FWIKTSVATQVYAYL
+1288 FWIKTSVATQVYVYL

-1343 VGSSVKF
+1343 VGSSVKY

-1378 KGIYME
+1378 KGMYME

-1414 LDASGTQ
+1414 LNASGTQ

-1439 NLKSNTGEI
+1439 SVKSLTGEI
-1448 GKWLIDKTNGKL
+1448 GNWQIDKTNGKL
-1460 TSANGGIVLDAK
+1460 TSANGAIVLDAK

-1478 NGVDLKANGNGFVID
+1478 NGVDLKANGSGFVID
-1493 GGVKIRNPLS
+1493 GGIKIRNPLS

-1551 KEEELEQLYR
+1551 KEEELEELYR
-1561 VKVVWAKYKEG
+1561 TKVVWAKYKEG
-1572 YLDKKDSRYDK
+1572 YLDKNDSRYDK

-1625 KFNHEKIKELKS
+1625 KFNHEKIKELKC
-1637 ENEELKSELK
+1637 ENEKLKSELK
-1647 SIKEELEEIKKLLNK
+1647 SIKEELAEIKQLLGK

>member
-34 SITDKDLWSNGFKF
+34 SITDEDLWSNGFKF
-48 EDAVSQN
+48 EDAVSQS
-55 GSFDIGAAIINKLT
+55 GSFDIGAAIVNKLT

-114 PYQSTAIISL
+114 PYQNTAIISL

-134 RDYSESKLTY
+134 RDYSESKLSY

-172 FVIQN
+172 LIIQN

-186 RQVIAWVA
+186 RQVIAWIA
-194 QMGCQWAKCDE
+194 QMGCQWAKTDA
-205 YGRLCFGWYEREV
+205 YGRLCLGWYKNEV
-218 PDNFYDLVETP
+218 PDNFYNKEEVP
-229 WKDVEGNDIL
+229 WKDIEGKDIL
-239 DTTGE
+239 DTTGA
-244 QIITIMQTGIT
+244 QIITVMQKGIT
-255 AIQTNGFTP
+255 AIDTNGFTP
-264 WLYDLE
+264 WLYDVE
-270 ITGIKVTEY
+270 ITGVKVTEY
-279 VENSSKNEEKTYQS
+279 VENSSQNEAKTYQS
-293 GKSGYVI
+293 GESGYVI

-307 IQEGTGEAICKIIS
+307 IQEGSGEKICQIIA
-321 DRCVGMKFR
+321 DRCVGLKFR
-330 PFSTGAL
+330 PFTTGAL

-346 TIAISD
+346 TIEISD

-364 VTLNPGAFEQL
+364 VALNPGTFEQL

-384 NKQKQYT
+384 NKQKQYS
-391 LSQQVQAESK
+391 LNQQVQAENK
-401 KNLKD
+401 KNLRD
-406 ERTAREKAIEELSQ
+406 ERTAREKAIEELSN
-420 RLSESSGTYTTVET
+420 RLAESSGVYTTVEQ

-505 AIDKDGNTT
+505 AIDKDGNTN

-523 VVINADSVQIKGKD
+523 VIINADSVQIKGKD

-642 KAQDTADHKR
+642 RAQDTADHKR

-663 DIGDLWTQGSNGDL
+663 DIGDLWSQGTNGDL

-686 GSYDSSDWEKASKY
+686 GSYSADDWQRASKY
-700 TDDSSL
+700 TDDSTFNTFL
-706 DLFINGVFKDSL
+706 DGVFKD
-718 NSLKTQIDGKIETFF
+718 T
-733 YDYEPT
+733 
-739 LQNIPASGWTTN
+739 
-751 EERKKHEG
+751 
-759 DLFYWKSK
+759 
-767 GYAYRFMQDGATW
+767 
-780 KWQLVQDTDIT
+780 
-791 LALAAAEKAQDT
+791 
-803 ADHKRRV
+803 
-810 FVVQPEPPY
+810 
-819 DIGDLWTQG
+819 
-828 SNGDLMRCKVARA
+828 
-841 SGSYDSSDWEKA
+841 
-853 SKYTD
+853 
-858 DSSLDLFINGV
+858 IN
-869 FKDSLNSLKTQI
+869 NLKTQI

-894 SVKWTKTEE
+894 SIKWTKTEE
-903 LPWCDI
+903 QPWLDAN
-909 DGNKI
+909 GNKI
-914 LDESGNEI
+914 LDTSGNEI
-922 VLVWESEKTEHE
+922 VLVWESEKVEHE
-934 GDLWHNTS
+934 GDLWHNTT

-947 IYKSGIW
+947 IYNSGVW
-954 QPQSIPDELLDKIDG
+954 KPQSIPDALLDKVDG
-969 KSSVYMVQPKPPY
+969 KSSVYTVQPTPPY
-982 YEGDLW
+982 YSGDLW
-988 VTTNNEGKAS
+988 MTTDSDGKAS
-998 LKTSTVNRVDGNFDA
+998 LKVTQVNRLDGAFNDN
-1013 SDWIDFKYADKD
+1013 DWIDFKYADKD
-1025 DIKNAIENYDTS
+1025 DIKNAIDNYDTS

-1074 LAGERINGKGLKVI
+1074 LAGERINGRGLKVI
-1088 DDNKNV
+1088 NDDKNV

-1165 VQAKGIRVVDGNG
+1165 VQAKGIKVVDSNG

-1196 SFALGD
+1196 QFTLGD
-1202 KSITDIAQEEVVKQV
+1202 KSVTDIAQEEAIKQV

-1288 FWIKTSVATQVYAYL
+1288 FWIKTSVATQVYVYL

-1343 VGSSVKF
+1343 VGSSVKY

-1378 KGIYME
+1378 KGMYME

-1414 LDASGTQ
+1414 LNASGTQ

-1439 NLKSNTGEI
+1439 SVKSLTGEI
-1448 GKWLIDKTNGKL
+1448 GNWQIDKTNGKL
-1460 TSANGGIVLDAK
+1460 TSANGAIVLDAK

-1478 NGVDLKANGNGFVID
+1478 NGVDLKANGSGFVID
-1493 GGVKIRNPLS
+1493 GGIKIRNPLS

-1551 KEEELEQLYR
+1551 KEEELEELYR
-1561 VKVVWAKYKEG
+1561 TKVVWAKYKEG
-1572 YLDKKDSRYDK
+1572 YLDKNDSRYDK

-1625 KFNHEKIKELKS
+1625 KFNHEKINELKS

-1647 SIKEELEEIKKLLNK
+1647 SIKEELAEIKKILSK
-1662 SI
+1662 SV

>member
-48 EDAVSQN
+48 EDAVSQS
-55 GSFDIGAAIINKLT
+55 GSFDIGAAIVNKLT

-87 RVVCHIGLELST
+87 RVVCYIGLELST

-134 RDYSESKLTY
+134 CDYSESKLSY

-279 VENSSKNEEKTYQS
+279 VENSSKNEAKTYQS

-352 RNGKQYKSFLTS
+352 RNGKQYKSYLTS

-375 ECSAKSVSR
+375 ECSAKSASR
-384 NKQKQYT
+384 NKQKQYS
-391 LSQQVQAESK
+391 LNQQIQAENN
-401 KNLKD
+401 KNLRD
-406 ERTAREKAIEELSQ
+406 ERTAREKALEELSQ
-420 RLSESSGTYTTVET
+420 RLAESSGTYTTVET

-445 NKPQLSDSDIVWKM
+445 NKPQLSDSDIIWKM

-523 VVINADSVQIKGKD
+523 VIINADSVQIKGKD

-718 NSLKTQIDGKIETFF
+718 NSLKTQIDGKIET
-733 YDYEPT
+733 
-739 LQNIPASGWTTN
+739 
-751 EERKKHEG
+751 
-759 DLFYWKSK
+759 
-767 GYAYRFMQDGATW
+767 
-780 KWQLVQDTDIT
+780 
-791 LALAAAEKAQDT
+791 
-803 ADHKRRV
+803 
-810 FVVQPEPPY
+810 
-819 DIGDLWTQG
+819 
-828 SNGDLMRCKVARA
+828 
-841 SGSYDSSDWEKA
+841 
-853 SKYTD
+853 
-858 DSSLDLFINGV
+858 
-869 FKDSLNSLKTQI
+869 
-881 DGKIETWYQPNDP
+881 WYQPNDP
-894 SVKWTKTEE
+894 SLKWIKTEE
-903 LPWCDI
+903 QPWLDANE
-909 DGNKI
+909 NKI
-914 LDESGNEI
+914 LDASGKEI
-922 VLVWESEKTEHE
+922 ILLWESEKVEHE

-947 IYKSGIW
+947 IFKSGIW
-954 QPQSIPDELLDKIDG
+954 QPQSIPNELLDKIDG
-969 KSSVYMVQPKPPY
+969 KSSVYMVQPTPPY
-982 YEGDLW
+982 YKGDLW
-988 VTTNNEGKAS
+988 VTTNSEGKAS

-1025 DIKNAIENYDTS
+1025 DIKNAIDNYDTS
-1037 LGQDE
+1037 LGQDA

-1057 IQDGKVYI
+1057 IEDGKVYI

-1074 LAGERINGKGLKVI
+1074 LAGERINGRGLKVI
-1088 DDNKNV
+1088 DDSKNV

-1103 VILAPKTFSLQG
+1103 VILAPKTFFLQG

-1149 GIYLDENGN
+1149 GIYLDEKGN
-1158 VYVNGEY
+1158 LYVNGEY
-1165 VQAKGIRVVDGNG
+1165 VQAKGIKVVDGNG

-1503 GFGDA
+1503 GFGDS

>member
-87 RVVCHIGLELST
+87 RVVCYIGLELST

-149 QIIQDACEVCGVTLQ
+149 QIIQDACKVCGVTLQ

-172 FVIQN
+172 FIIQN

-264 WLYDLE
+264 WLYDVE
-270 ITGIKVTEY
+270 ITGVKVTEY
-279 VENSSKNEEKTYQS
+279 VENSSKNEAKTYQS

-307 IQEGTGEAICKIIS
+307 IQEGSGEKICQIIA
-321 DRCVGMKFR
+321 DRCVGLKFR
-330 PFSTGAL
+330 PFTTGAL

-514 FLVDVTTGR
+514 FLVDITTGR

-663 DIGDLWTQGSNGDL
+663 DIGDLWSQGSG
-677 MRCKVARAS
+677 
-686 GSYDSSDWEKASKY
+686 
-700 TDDSSL
+700 
-706 DLFINGVFKDSL
+706 
-718 NSLKTQIDGKIETFF
+718 
-733 YDYEPT
+733 
-739 LQNIPASGWTTN
+739 
-751 EERKKHEG
+751 
-759 DLFYWKSK
+759 
-767 GYAYRFMQDGATW
+767 
-780 KWQLVQDTDIT
+780 
-791 LALAAAEKAQDT
+791 
-803 ADHKRRV
+803 
-810 FVVQPEPPY
+810 
-819 DIGDLWTQG
+819 
-828 SNGDLMRCKVARA
+828 GDLMRCKVARA

-922 VLVWESEKTEHE
+922 VLVWESEKAEHE

-954 QPQSIPDELLDKIDG
+954 QPQSIPNELLDKIDG

-988 VTTNNEGKAS
+988 VTTNSEGKAS

-1025 DIKNAIENYDTS
+1025 DIKNAIDNYDTS
-1037 LGQDE
+1037 LGQDA

-1057 IQDGKVYI
+1057 IQDGKVFI

-1074 LAGERINGKGLKVI
+1074 LAGERINGRGLKVI
-1088 DDNKNV
+1088 DDDKNV

-1128 AVSGQTQADIFNK
+1128 AVSGQTQADIFSK

-1165 VQAKGIRVVDGNG
+1165 VQAKGIRVVDSNG

-1196 SFALGD
+1196 QFTLGD
-1202 KSITDIAQEEVVKQV
+1202 KSVVDIAQEEAIKQV

-1414 LDASGTQ
+1414 LNASGTQ

-1439 NLKSNTGEI
+1439 SVKSLTGEI
-1448 GKWLIDKTNGKL
+1448 GNWQIDKTNGKL
-1460 TSANGGIVLDAK
+1460 TSANGAIVLDAK

-1518 NITDGTHLGIN
+1518 NITDGTHLGVN
-1529 SDGMVIKVPSS
+1529 SQGMVIKVPSS

-1551 KEEELEQLYR
+1551 KEEELEELYR

-1572 YLDKKDSRYDK
+1572 YLDKNDSRYDK

-1625 KFNHEKIKELKS
+1625 KFNHEKIKELKF

-1647 SIKEELEEIKKLLNK
+1647 SIKEELAEIKQLLRK
-1662 SI
+1662 SV

>member
-48 EDAVSQN
+48 EDAVSQS
-55 GSFDIGAAIINKLT
+55 GSFDIGAAIVNKLT

-114 PYQSTAIISL
+114 PYQNTAIISL

-134 RDYSESKLTY
+134 RDYSDSKLTY

-149 QIIQDACEVCGVTLQ
+149 QIIQDACDVCGVTLQ
-164 STRFDNDD
+164 SARFDNDD
-172 FVIQN
+172 LIIQN

-194 QMGCQWAKCDE
+194 QMGCQWAKTDA
-205 YGRLCFGWYEREV
+205 YGRLCLGWYKNEV
-218 PDNFYDLVETP
+218 PDDFYNKEEVP
-229 WKDVEGNDIL
+229 WKDIEGKDIL
-239 DTTGE
+239 DTTGA
-244 QIITIMQTGIT
+244 QIITVMQKGIT
-255 AIQTNGFTP
+255 AIDTNGFTP
-264 WLYDLE
+264 WLYDVE

-279 VENSSKNEEKTYQS
+279 VENSSQNEAKTYQS
-293 GKSGYVI
+293 GKYGYVI

-307 IQEGTGEAICKIIS
+307 IQEGTGEKICQIIA
-321 DRCVGMKFR
+321 DRCVGLKFR
-330 PFSTGAL
+330 PFTTGAL

-364 VTLNPGAFEQL
+364 VTLNPGVFEQL

-391 LSQQVQAESK
+391 LSQQVQAENK

-406 ERTAREKAIEELSQ
+406 ERTAREKALEELSQ
-420 RLSESSGTYTTVET
+420 RLAESSGTYTTVET

-523 VVINADSVQIKGKD
+523 VVINADSVQVKGKD

-642 KAQDTADHKR
+642 KAQDTANHKR

-677 MRCKVARAS
+677 MRCRVARAS
-686 GSYDSSDWEKASKY
+686 GSYSVD
-700 TDDSSL
+700 
-706 DLFINGVFKDSL
+706 
-718 NSLKTQIDGKIETFF
+718 
-733 YDYEPT
+733 
-739 LQNIPASGWTTN
+739 
-751 EERKKHEG
+751 
-759 DLFYWKSK
+759 
-767 GYAYRFMQDGATW
+767 
-780 KWQLVQDTDIT
+780 
-791 LALAAAEKAQDT
+791 
-803 ADHKRRV
+803 
-810 FVVQPEPPY
+810 
-819 DIGDLWTQG
+819 
-828 SNGDLMRCKVARA
+828 
-841 SGSYDSSDWEKA
+841 DWEKA

-903 LPWCDI
+903 YPWCDI

-922 VLVWESEKTEHE
+922 VLIWESEKAEHE

-954 QPQSIPDELLDKIDG
+954 QPQSIPNELLDKIDG

-988 VTTNNEGKAS
+988 VTTNSEGKAS
-998 LKTSTVNRVDGNFDA
+998 LKTSFVNRINGDFTA

-1025 DIKNAIENYDTS
+1025 DIKNAIDNYDTS

-1074 LAGERINGKGLKVI
+1074 LAGERINGRGLKVI
-1088 DDNKNV
+1088 DDDKNV

-1115 KTVKEIADSSAST
+1115 KTVNEIANSSAKS
-1128 AVSGQTQADIFNK
+1128 AVDGQTQADIFNK

-1165 VQAKGIRVVDGNG
+1165 VQAKGIKVVDSNG
-1178 KTTFAIDKTTG
+1178 KITFAIDKTTG

-1196 SFALGD
+1196 QFTLGD
-1202 KSITDIAQEEVVKQV
+1202 KSVTDIAQEEAIKQV

-1231 TEQNVKDYWSTQSAY
+1231 TEQNVKDYWSTQNAY

-1288 FWIKTSVATQVYAYL
+1288 FWIKTSVATQVYVYL
-1303 GSKTILNAKTTTEWQ
+1303 GSKTILNAKTTTEWK

-1378 KGIYME
+1378 KGMYME

-1414 LDASGTQ
+1414 LDANGSQ

-1439 NLKSNTGEI
+1439 SVKSLTGEI
-1448 GKWLIDKTNGKL
+1448 GNWQIDKTNGKL
-1460 TSANGGIVLDAK
+1460 TSANGAIVLDAK

-1493 GGVKIRNPLS
+1493 GGVKIKNSPKS
-1503 GFGDA
+1503 SEFGDES
-1508 TNFFCLENMG
+1508 NFFCIENLG
-1518 NITDGTHLGIN
+1518 SITDGTHLGVN
-1529 SDGMVIKVPSS
+1529 SQGMVIKVPSS

-1551 KEEELEQLYR
+1551 KEEELEELYR

-1572 YLDKKDSRYDK
+1572 YLDKNDSRYDK

-1625 KFNHEKIKELKS
+1625 KFNHEKIKELKC

-1647 SIKEELEEIKKLLNK
+1647 SIKEELAEIKQLLSK
-1662 SI
+1662 SV

>member
-87 RVVCHIGLELST
+87 RVVCYIGLELST

-134 RDYSESKLTY
+134 RDYSDSKLTY

-149 QIIQDACEVCGVTLQ
+149 QIIQNACEVCGVTLQ

-264 WLYDLE
+264 WLYDVE

-279 VENSSKNEEKTYQS
+279 VENSSQNEAKTYQS

-307 IQEGTGEAICKIIS
+307 IQEGTGEKICQIIA
-321 DRCVGMKFR
+321 DRCVGLKFR
-330 PFSTGAL
+330 PFTTGAL

-384 NKQKQYT
+384 NKQKQYS
-391 LSQQVQAESK
+391 LNQQVQAENK

-406 ERTAREKAIEELSQ
+406 ERTAREKALEELSQ
-420 RLSESSGTYTTVET
+420 RLAESSGTYTTVET
-434 QPDGSNIYYLH
+434 KPDGSNIYYLH
-445 NKPQLSDSDIVWKM
+445 NKPQLSDSDIIWKM

-491 TGVNADWINTGTIK
+491 TGINADWINTGTIK

-523 VVINADSVQIKGKD
+523 VIINADSIQIKGKD

-552 FISNTYTTDINNLQS
+552 FISNTYTTDISNLQS

-718 NSLKTQIDGKIETFF
+718 NF
-733 YDYEPT
+733 
-739 LQNIPASGWTTN
+739 
-751 EERKKHEG
+751 
-759 DLFYWKSK
+759 
-767 GYAYRFMQDGATW
+767 
-780 KWQLVQDTDIT
+780 
-791 LALAAAEKAQDT
+791 
-803 ADHKRRV
+803 
-810 FVVQPEPPY
+810 
-819 DIGDLWTQG
+819 
-828 SNGDLMRCKVARA
+828 
-841 SGSYDSSDWEKA
+841 
-853 SKYTD
+853 
-858 DSSLDLFINGV
+858 
-869 FKDSLNSLKTQI
+869 LKTQI

-894 SVKWTKTEE
+894 SLKWKKTEE
-903 LPWCDI
+903 QPWCDI

-922 VLVWESEKTEHE
+922 VLVWESEKAEHE

-947 IYKSGIW
+947 IYKSGVW
-954 QPQSIPDELLDKIDG
+954 KPQSIPDALLDKVDG
-969 KSSVYMVQPKPPY
+969 KSSVYTVQPTPPY
-982 YEGDLW
+982 YSGDLW
-988 VTTNNEGKAS
+988 MTTDSDGKAS
-998 LKTSTVNRVDGNFDA
+998 LKVTQVNRLDGAFNDN
-1013 SDWIDFKYADKD
+1013 DWIDFKYADKD
-1025 DIKNAIENYDTS
+1025 DIKNAIYNYDTS

-1074 LAGERINGKGLKVI
+1074 LAGERINGRGIKVI
-1088 DDNKNV
+1088 DDSKNV

-1115 KTVKEIADSSAST
+1115 KTVNEIANSSAKS
-1128 AVSGQTQADIFNK
+1128 AVDGQTQADIFNK

-1165 VQAKGIRVVDGNG
+1165 VQAKGIRVIDSNG

-1196 SFALGD
+1196 QFTLGD
-1202 KSITDIAQEEVVKQV
+1202 KSVTDIAQEEVVKQV

-1288 FWIKTSVATQVYAYL
+1288 FWIKTSVATQVYVYL

-1414 LDASGTQ
+1414 LNASGTQ

-1439 NLKSNTGEI
+1439 SVKSLTGEI
-1448 GKWLIDKTNGKL
+1448 GNWQIDKTNGKL
-1460 TSANGGIVLDAK
+1460 TSANGAIVLDAK
-1472 NNMVTI
+1472 NNMVSI
-1478 NGVDLKANGNGFVID
+1478 NGVNLKANGNGFIID
-1493 GGVKIRNPLS
+1493 GGVKIKNSPKS
-1503 GFGDA
+1503 SEFGDES
-1508 TNFFCLENMG
+1508 NFFCIENLG
-1518 NITDGTHLGIN
+1518 AITDGTHLGVN
-1529 SDGMVIKVPSS
+1529 SQGMVIKVPSS

-1551 KEEELEQLYR
+1551 KEEELEELYR

-1572 YLDKKDSRYDK
+1572 YLDKNDSRYDK

-1625 KFNHEKIKELKS
+1625 KFNHDKIKELKS

-1647 SIKEELEEIKKLLNK
+1647 SIKEELAEIKQLLSK
-1662 SI
+1662 SV

>member
-1 MRNLSTEFKEQQN
+1 MRNLSAEFKEQQN

-48 EDAVSQN
+48 EDAVSQS
-55 GSFDIGAAIINKLT
+55 GSFDIGAAIVNKLT

-99 GIEKIRICTMTVTDA
+99 GIERIRICTMKVTDA
-114 PYQSTAIISL
+114 PYQNTAIISL

-134 RDYSESKLTY
+134 RDYSDSKLTY

-149 QIIQDACEVCGVTLQ
+149 QIIQNACEVCGVTLQ

-172 FVIQN
+172 FIIQN

-229 WKDVEGNDIL
+229 WKDIEGKDIL
-239 DTTGE
+239 DTTGA
-244 QIITIMQTGIT
+244 QIITVMQKGIT
-255 AIQTNGFTP
+255 AIDTNGFTP
-264 WLYDLE
+264 WLYDVE
-270 ITGIKVTEY
+270 ITGVKVTEY
-279 VENSSKNEEKTYQS
+279 VENSSKNEAKTYQS

-307 IQEGTGEAICKIIS
+307 IQEGSGEKICQIIA
-321 DRCVGMKFR
+321 DRCVGLKFR
-330 PFSTGAL
+330 PFTTGAL

-352 RNGKQYKSFLTS
+352 RNGKQYKSYLTS

-445 NKPQLSDSDIVWKM
+445 NKPQLSDSDIIWKM

-491 TGVNADWINTGTIK
+491 TGINADWINTGTIK

-523 VVINADSVQIKGKD
+523 VIINADSIQIKGKD

-718 NSLKTQIDGKIETFF
+718 NSLKTQIDGKIET
-733 YDYEPT
+733 
-739 LQNIPASGWTTN
+739 
-751 EERKKHEG
+751 
-759 DLFYWKSK
+759 
-767 GYAYRFMQDGATW
+767 
-780 KWQLVQDTDIT
+780 
-791 LALAAAEKAQDT
+791 
-803 ADHKRRV
+803 
-810 FVVQPEPPY
+810 
-819 DIGDLWTQG
+819 
-828 SNGDLMRCKVARA
+828 
-841 SGSYDSSDWEKA
+841 
-853 SKYTD
+853 
-858 DSSLDLFINGV
+858 
-869 FKDSLNSLKTQI
+869 
-881 DGKIETWYQPNDP
+881 WYQPNDP

-903 LPWCDI
+903 YPWCDI
-909 DGNKI
+909 DGSKI

-922 VLVWESEKTEHE
+922 ILVRESEKAEHE

-954 QPQSIPDELLDKIDG
+954 QPQSIPNELLDKIDG

-982 YEGDLW
+982 YKGDMW

-998 LKTSTVNRVDGNFDA
+998 LKTSTVNRVDGDFDA
-1013 SDWIDFKYADKD
+1013 SDWIDFKYVDKD
-1025 DIKNAIENYDTS
+1025 DIKNAIDNYDTS

-1051 TEQGIY
+1051 VEQGIY

-1074 LAGERINGKGLKVI
+1074 LAGERINGRGLKVI
-1088 DDNKNV
+1088 DDSKNV

-1103 VILAPKTFSLQG
+1103 VILAPKTFFLQG

-1149 GIYLDENGN
+1149 GIYLDEKGN
-1158 VYVNGEY
+1158 LYVNGEY
-1165 VQAKGIRVVDGNG
+1165 VQAKGIKVVDGNG

>member
-34 SITDKDLWSNGFKF
+34 FITDKDLWSNGFKF
-48 EDAVSQN
+48 EDAVSQS
-55 GSFDIGAAIINKLT
+55 GSFDIGAAIVNKLT

-99 GIEKIRICTMTVTDA
+99 GIERIRICTMTVTDA
-114 PYQSTAIISL
+114 PYQNTAIISL

-149 QIIQDACEVCGVTLQ
+149 QIIQDACNVCGVTLQ

-270 ITGIKVTEY
+270 ITGVKVTEY
-279 VENSSKNEEKTYQS
+279 VENSSQNEAKTYQS

-375 ECSAKSVSR
+375 ECSAKSASR
-384 NKQKQYT
+384 NKQKQYS
-391 LSQQVQAESK
+391 LNQQIQAENN
-401 KNLKD
+401 KNLRD
-406 ERTAREKAIEELSQ
+406 ERTAREKALEELSQ
-420 RLSESSGTYTTVET
+420 RLAESSGTYTTVET
-434 QPDGSNIYYLH
+434 QPDRSNIYYLH
-445 NKPQLSDSDIVWKM
+445 NKPQLSDSDIIWKM

-652 RVFVV
+652 R
-657 QPEPPY
+657 
-663 DIGDLWTQGSNGDL
+663 
-677 MRCKVARAS
+677 A
-686 GSYDSSDWEKASKY
+686 
-700 TDDSSL
+700 
-706 DLFINGVFKDSL
+706 
-718 NSLKTQIDGKIETFF
+718 
-733 YDYEPT
+733 
-739 LQNIPASGWTTN
+739 
-751 EERKKHEG
+751 
-759 DLFYWKSK
+759 
-767 GYAYRFMQDGATW
+767 
-780 KWQLVQDTDIT
+780 
-791 LALAAAEKAQDT
+791 
-803 ADHKRRV
+803 

-903 LPWCDI
+903 YPWCDI

-922 VLVWESEKTEHE
+922 VLVWESEKAEHE
-934 GDLWHNTS
+934 GDLWHNTT

-954 QPQSIPDELLDKIDG
+954 QPQSIPNELLDKIDG
-969 KSSVYMVQPKPPY
+969 KSSVYMIQPTPPY

-988 VTTNNEGKAS
+988 VTTNSEGKAS
-998 LKTSTVNRVDGNFDA
+998 LKTSFVNRINGDFTA

-1025 DIKNAIENYDTS
+1025 DIKNAIDNYDTS

-1057 IQDGKVYI
+1057 IEDGKVYI

-1074 LAGERINGKGLKVI
+1074 LAGERINGRGLKVI
-1088 DDNKNV
+1088 NDDKNV

-1103 VILAPKTFSLQG
+1103 VILSPKTFSLQG

-1165 VQAKGIRVVDGNG
+1165 VQAKGIKVVDSNG

-1189 AVTIAAS
+1189 SVTIAAS
-1196 SFALGD
+1196 QFTLGD
-1202 KSITDIAQEEVVKQV
+1202 KSVADIAQEEAIKQV

-1252 QDVDGGKNA
+1252 QDVNGGKNA

-1288 FWIKTSVATQVYAYL
+1288 FWIKTSVATQVYVYL

-1378 KGIYME
+1378 KGMYME

-1414 LDASGTQ
+1414 LDASGAQ

-1439 NLKSNTGEI
+1439 SVKSLTGEI
-1448 GKWLIDKTNGKL
+1448 GNWQIDKTNGKL
-1460 TSANGGIVLDAK
+1460 TSANGAIVLDAK

-1478 NGVDLKANGNGFVID
+1478 NGVDLKANGSGFVID
-1493 GGVKIRNPLS
+1493 GGIKIRNPLS

-1551 KEEELEQLYR
+1551 KEEELEELYR
-1561 VKVVWAKYKEG
+1561 TKVVWAKYKEG
-1572 YLDKKDSRYDK
+1572 YLDKNDSRYDK

-1625 KFNHEKIKELKS
+1625 KFNHEKINELKS

-1647 SIKEELEEIKKLLNK
+1647 SIKEELAEIKKILSK
-1662 SI
+1662 SV

>member
-48 EDAVSQN
+48 EDAVSQS
-55 GSFDIGAAIINKLT
+55 GSFDIGAAIVNKLT

-87 RVVCHIGLELST
+87 RVVCYIGLELST
-99 GIEKIRICTMTVTDA
+99 GIEKIRICTMKVTDA

-149 QIIQDACEVCGVTLQ
+149 QIIQDACKVCGVTLQ

-194 QMGCQWAKCDE
+194 QMGCQWAKTDA
-205 YGRLCFGWYEREV
+205 YGRLCLDWYKNEV
-218 PDNFYDLVETP
+218 PDDFYNEEEVP
-229 WKDVEGNDIL
+229 WKDIEGKDIL
-239 DTTGE
+239 DTTGA
-244 QIITIMQTGIT
+244 QIITTMQTGIS
-255 AIQTNGFTP
+255 AIDTNGFTP
-264 WLYDLE
+264 WLYDIE
-270 ITGIKVTEY
+270 ITGVKVTEY
-279 VENSSKNEEKTYQS
+279 VENSSQNEAKTYQS

-307 IQEGTGEAICKIIS
+307 IQEGSGEKICQIIA
-321 DRCVGMKFR
+321 DRCVGLKFR
-330 PFSTGAL
+330 PFTTGAL

-346 TIAISD
+346 SIAISD

-391 LSQQVQAESK
+391 LNQQMQAENK

-406 ERTAREKAIEELSQ
+406 ERTAREKALEELSQ
-420 RLSESSGTYTTVET
+420 RLAESSGTYTTVET
-434 QPDGSNIYYLH
+434 QPDGSKIYYLH
-445 NKPQLSDSDIVWKM
+445 NKPQLSDSDIIWKM

-505 AIDKDGNTT
+505 AIDKDGNIT

-523 VVINADSVQIKGKD
+523 VVINADSVQVKGKD

-589 SGWTTNEERKKH
+589 SEWTTNEERKKH

-606 YWKSKGYAYRFMQD
+606 YWKSRGYAYRFMQD

-686 GSYDSSDWEKASKY
+686 GSYSA
-700 TDDSSL
+700 
-706 DLFINGVFKDSL
+706 
-718 NSLKTQIDGKIETFF
+718 
-733 YDYEPT
+733 
-739 LQNIPASGWTTN
+739 
-751 EERKKHEG
+751 
-759 DLFYWKSK
+759 
-767 GYAYRFMQDGATW
+767 
-780 KWQLVQDTDIT
+780 
-791 LALAAAEKAQDT
+791 
-803 ADHKRRV
+803 
-810 FVVQPEPPY
+810 
-819 DIGDLWTQG
+819 
-828 SNGDLMRCKVARA
+828 
-841 SGSYDSSDWEKA
+841 SDWEKA

-894 SVKWTKTEE
+894 SLKWTKTEE
-903 LPWCDI
+903 QPWCDI

-922 VLVWESEKTEHE
+922 ILVWESEKAEHE

-954 QPQSIPDELLDKIDG
+954 QPQSIPNELLDKIDG

-988 VTTNNEGKAS
+988 VTTNSEGKAS
-998 LKTSTVNRVDGNFDA
+998 LKTSTVNRVGGAFDA

-1025 DIKNAIENYDTS
+1025 DIKNAIDKYDTS

-1057 IQDGKVYI
+1057 IKDGKVYV

-1074 LAGERINGKGLKVI
+1074 LAGERINGRGLKVI
-1088 DDNKNV
+1088 DDDNNV
-1094 TLEIDSKGN
+1094 TLEIDSNGN

-1115 KTVKEIADSSAST
+1115 KTVDEIANSSAKS
-1128 AVSGQTQADIFNK
+1128 AVDGQTQVDIFSK

-1158 VYVNGEY
+1158 IYVNGQFIKALSIAANALAAGSITTEKLD
-1165 VQAKGIRVVDGNG
+1165 AK
-1178 KTTFAIDKTTG
+1178 
-1189 AVTIAAS
+1189 AVTAEKMSLNELAAIGATIGGFTIQNNRIYNKKNGTLQIS
-1196 SFALGD
+1196 VGNEYNAPSMLAMD
-1202 KSITDIAQEEVVKQV
+1202 AQGQFIKYSASG
-1217 QDITSDNIIKGYYL
+1217 ITSSYANSLNL
-1231 TEQNVKDYWSTQSAY
+1231 TPHN
-1246 TYEYGV
+1246 
-1252 QDVDGGKNA
+1252 
-1261 IKINGTGAQ
+1261 
-1270 FGTKNYKP
+1270 
-1278 IKVTGNYTFS
+1278 
-1288 FWIKTSVATQVYAYL
+1288 
-1303 GSKTILNAKTTTEWQ
+1303 TTTESGFTDGSKHYLGRTQFNSDVSIFGDFKVSGTKSIIADTENYGEQLFYCYETPTPTLGDFGGGVIGDDGIAIIMIDDIFQESTDTGIEYYVFLQNEGEGQTWIAEKTNTYFKVKGTPGLHFAWELKAKQ
-1318 RLQVTTTL
+1318 KNKEFIRFNAGKEDREVNFRL
-1326 SSLPNDSLNSL
+1326 NDIENEMFSE
-1337 RILTSS
+1337 RE
-1343 VGSSVKF
+1343 
-1350 DTYIYM
+1350 
-1356 PKLEYA
+1356 KLIQE
-1362 YTNEQV
+1362 
-1368 FNMLT
+1368 
-1373 NNGAI
+1373 
-1378 KGIYME
+1378 ME
-1384 NGELY
+1384 GEL
-1389 FSFTYAH
+1389 
-1396 GGTLKLGGSNN
+1396 L
-1407 GNGLLSI
+1407 
-1414 LDASGTQ
+1414 
-1421 VGYIDNTGVHF
+1421 
-1432 NQGEFSG
+1432 
-1439 NLKSNTGEI
+1439 
-1448 GKWLIDKTNGKL
+1448 
-1460 TSANGGIVLDAK
+1460 
-1472 NNMVTI
+1472 
-1478 NGVDLKANGNGFVID
+1478 
-1493 GGVKIRNPLS
+1493 
-1503 GFGDA
+1503 
-1508 TNFFCLENMG
+1508 
-1518 NITDGTHLGIN
+1518 
-1529 SDGMVIKVPSS
+1529 
-1540 SWRYKSIRTTV
+1540 
-1551 KEEELEQLYR
+1551 
-1561 VKVVWAKYKEG
+1561 
-1572 YLDKKDSRYDK
+1572 
-1583 LMPMFL
+1583 
-1589 AEDMERRFPI
+1589 
-1599 AVNHLPDGKPED
+1599 
-1611 WNYRIMI
+1611 
-1618 PSMFAMI
+1618 
-1625 KFNHEKIKELKS
+1625 
-1637 ENEELKSELK
+1637 
-1647 SIKEELEEIKKLLNK
+1647 
-1662 SI
+1662 

>member
-48 EDAVSQN
+48 EDAVSQS
-55 GSFDIGAAIINKLT
+55 GSFDIGAAIVNKLT

-87 RVVCHIGLELST
+87 RVVCYIGLELST

-114 PYQSTAIISL
+114 PYQNTAIISL

-149 QIIQDACEVCGVTLQ
+149 QIIQDACKVCGVTLQ

-172 FVIQN
+172 FIIQN
-177 RPDDSSITF
+177 RPDDNSITF

-239 DTTGE
+239 DTTGA
-244 QIITIMQTGIT
+244 QIITVMQKGIT
-255 AIQTNGFTP
+255 AIDTNGFTP
-264 WLYDLE
+264 WMYDVE
-270 ITGIKVTEY
+270 ITGVKVTEY
-279 VENSSKNEEKTYQS
+279 VENSSKNEAKTYQS

-307 IQEGTGEAICKIIS
+307 IQEGSGEKICQIIA
-321 DRCVGMKFR
+321 DRCVGLKFR
-330 PFSTGAL
+330 PFTTGAL

-445 NKPQLSDSDIVWKM
+445 NKPQLSDSNIIWKM

-505 AIDKDGNTT
+505 AIDKDGNTN

-523 VVINADSVQIKGKD
+523 VIINADSVQIKGKD

-567 QIDGQIETFF
+567 QIDGQ
-577 YDYEPTLQNIPA
+577 
-589 SGWTTNEERKKH
+589 
-601 EGDLF
+601 
-606 YWKSKGYAYRFMQD
+606 
-620 GATWKWQLVQDTD
+620 
-633 ITLALAAAE
+633 
-642 KAQDTADHKR
+642 
-652 RVFVV
+652 
-657 QPEPPY
+657 
-663 DIGDLWTQGSNGDL
+663 
-677 MRCKVARAS
+677 
-686 GSYDSSDWEKASKY
+686 
-700 TDDSSL
+700 
-706 DLFINGVFKDSL
+706 
-718 NSLKTQIDGKIETFF
+718 IETFF

-947 IYKSGIW
+947 IYKSGEW
-954 QPQSIPDELLDKIDG
+954 QPQSIPNELLDKIDG

-988 VTTNNEGKAS
+988 VTTNSEGKAS

-1025 DIKNAIENYDTS
+1025 DIKNAIDNYDTS

-1057 IQDGKVYI
+1057 IEDGKVYI

-1074 LAGERINGKGLKVI
+1074 LAGERINGRGLKVI

-1128 AVSGQTQADIFNK
+1128 AVSNQTQADIFSK

-1149 GIYLDENGN
+1149 GIYLDEKGN
-1158 VYVNGEY
+1158 LYVNGEY
-1165 VQAKGIRVVDGNG
+1165 VQAKGIKVVDSNG
-1178 KTTFAIDKTTG
+1178 KTTFAIDKETG

-1196 SFALGD
+1196 QFTLGD
-1202 KSITDIAQEEVVKQV
+1202 KSVTDIAQEEVVKQV

-1288 FWIKTSVATQVYAYL
+1288 FWIKTSVATQVYVYL

-1414 LDASGTQ
+1414 LNASGTQ

-1439 NLKSNTGEI
+1439 SVKSLTGEI
-1448 GKWLIDKTNGKL
+1448 GNWQIDKTNGKL
-1460 TSANGGIVLDAK
+1460 TSANGAIVLDAK

-1493 GGVKIRNPLS
+1493 GGVKIKNSPKS
-1503 GFGDA
+1503 SEFGDES
-1508 TNFFCLENMG
+1508 NFFCIENLG
-1518 NITDGTHLGIN
+1518 SITDGTHLGVN
-1529 SDGMVIKVPSS
+1529 SQGMVIKVPSS

-1551 KEEELEQLYR
+1551 KEEELEELYR
-1561 VKVVWAKYKEG
+1561 TKVVWAKYKEG
-1572 YLDKKDSRYDK
+1572 YLDKNDSRYDK

>member
-48 EDAVSQN
+48 EDAVSQS
-55 GSFDIGAAIINKLT
+55 GSFDIGAAIVNKLT

-114 PYQSTAIISL
+114 PYQNTAIISL
-124 TCEDSMRLFD
+124 ACEDSMRLFD
-134 RDYSESKLTY
+134 RDYSDSKLTY

-194 QMGCQWAKCDE
+194 QMGCQWAKTDA
-205 YGRLCFGWYEREV
+205 YGRLCLDWYKNEV
-218 PDNFYDLVETP
+218 PDDFYNKEEVP
-229 WKDVEGNDIL
+229 WKDIEGKDIL
-239 DTTGE
+239 DTTGA
-244 QIITIMQTGIT
+244 QIITVMQKGIT
-255 AIQTNGFTP
+255 AIDTNGFTP
-264 WLYDLE
+264 WMYDIE
-270 ITGIKVTEY
+270 ITGVKVTEY
-279 VENSSKNEEKTYQS
+279 VENSSKNEAKTYQS

-307 IQEGTGEAICKIIS
+307 IQEGSGEKICQIIA
-321 DRCVGMKFR
+321 DRCVGLKFR
-330 PFSTGAL
+330 PFTTGAL

-346 TIAISD
+346 TIEISD

-364 VTLNPGAFEQL
+364 VALNPGTFEQL

-384 NKQKQYT
+384 NKQKQYS
-391 LSQQVQAESK
+391 LNQQVQAENK
-401 KNLKD
+401 KNLRD
-406 ERTAREKAIEELSQ
+406 ERTAREKAIEELSN
-420 RLSESSGTYTTVET
+420 RLAESSGVYTTVEQ

-523 VVINADSVQIKGKD
+523 VIINADSVQIKGKD
-537 VNAIAKEKAETEVNN
+537 VNAIAKEKAEKEVNN

-657 QPEPPY
+657 QPKPPY

-686 GSYDSSDWEKASKY
+686 GSYSVD
-700 TDDSSL
+700 
-706 DLFINGVFKDSL
+706 
-718 NSLKTQIDGKIETFF
+718 
-733 YDYEPT
+733 
-739 LQNIPASGWTTN
+739 
-751 EERKKHEG
+751 
-759 DLFYWKSK
+759 
-767 GYAYRFMQDGATW
+767 
-780 KWQLVQDTDIT
+780 
-791 LALAAAEKAQDT
+791 
-803 ADHKRRV
+803 
-810 FVVQPEPPY
+810 
-819 DIGDLWTQG
+819 
-828 SNGDLMRCKVARA
+828 
-841 SGSYDSSDWEKA
+841 DWEKA

-903 LPWCDI
+903 YPWCDI

-922 VLVWESEKTEHE
+922 VLVWESEKVEHE
-934 GDLWHNTS
+934 GDLWHNTT

-954 QPQSIPDELLDKIDG
+954 QPQSIPNELLDKIDG
-969 KSSVYMVQPKPPY
+969 KSSVYMIQPTPPY

-988 VTTNNEGKAS
+988 VTTNSEGKAS
-998 LKTSTVNRVDGNFDA
+998 LKTSFVNRINGDFTA

-1025 DIKNAIENYDTS
+1025 DIKNAIDNYDTS

-1057 IQDGKVYI
+1057 IEDGKVYI

-1074 LAGERINGKGLKVI
+1074 LAGERINGRGLKVI
-1088 DDNKNV
+1088 NDDKNV

-1165 VQAKGIRVVDGNG
+1165 VQAKGIRVVDSNG
-1178 KTTFAIDKTTG
+1178 KTTFAIDKETG

-1196 SFALGD
+1196 QFTLGD
-1202 KSITDIAQEEVVKQV
+1202 KSVTDIAQEEAIKQV

-1231 TEQNVKDYWSTQSAY
+1231 TEQNVKDYWSTQNAY

-1288 FWIKTSVATQVYAYL
+1288 FWIKTSVATQVYVYL

-1343 VGSSVKF
+1343 VGSSVKY

-1378 KGIYME
+1378 KGMYME

-1414 LDASGTQ
+1414 LDASGAQ

-1439 NLKSNTGEI
+1439 SVKSLTGEI
-1448 GKWLIDKTNGKL
+1448 GNWQIDKTNGKL
-1460 TSANGGIVLDAK
+1460 TSANGAIVLDAK

-1493 GGVKIRNPLS
+1493 GGIKIRNPLS

-1551 KEEELEQLYR
+1551 KEEELEELYR
-1561 VKVVWAKYKEG
+1561 TKVVWAKYKEG
-1572 YLDKKDSRYDK
+1572 YLDKNDSRYDK

-1647 SIKEELEEIKKLLNK
+1647 SIKEELAEIKKILSK
-1662 SI
+1662 SV

>member
-1 MRNLSTEFKEQQN
+1 MRNLSSEFKEQQN

-48 EDAVSQN
+48 EDAVSQS
-55 GSFDIGAAIINKLT
+55 GSFDIGAAIVNKLT

-114 PYQSTAIISL
+114 PYQNTAIISL

-134 RDYSESKLTY
+134 RDYSDSKLTY

-172 FVIQN
+172 FIIQN

-194 QMGCQWAKCDE
+194 QMGCQWAKTDA
-205 YGRLCFGWYEREV
+205 YGRLCIDWYKNEV
-218 PDNFYDLVETP
+218 PEDFYNKAEVP
-229 WKDVEGNDIL
+229 WKDIEGKDIL
-239 DTTGE
+239 DTTGA
-244 QIITIMQTGIT
+244 QIITVMQKGIT
-255 AIQTNGFTP
+255 AIDTNGFTP
-264 WLYDLE
+264 WLYDIE
-270 ITGIKVTEY
+270 ITGVKVTEY
-279 VENSSKNEEKTYQS
+279 VENSSQNEAKTYQS
-293 GKSGYVI
+293 GKSGYVV

-307 IQEGTGEAICKIIS
+307 IQEGSGEKICQIIA
-321 DRCVGMKFR
+321 DRCIGLKFR
-330 PFSTGAL
+330 PFTTGAL

-346 TIAISD
+346 SIAISD
-352 RNGKQYKSFLTS
+352 RKGNVYKSYLTS
-364 VTLNPGAFEQL
+364 VTLNPGNFEQL

-384 NKQKQYT
+384 SNQKQYT
-391 LSQQVQAESK
+391 LNQQIQAENK

-406 ERTAREKAIEELSQ
+406 ERTAREKALEELSQ
-420 RLSESSGTYTTVET
+420 RLAESSGTYTTVET

-514 FLVDVTTGR
+514 FLVDVTTGK
-523 VVINADSVQIKGKD
+523 VIINADSVQIKGRD

-552 FISNTYTTDINNLQS
+552 FISNTYTSDINNLQS

-589 SGWTTNEERKKH
+589 SEWTTNEERKKH

-663 DIGDLWTQGSNGDL
+663 DIGDLWTQGKTGDL

-686 GSYDSSDWEKASKY
+686 GSYSADDWEKASKY

-706 DLFINGVFKDSL
+706 DLFING
-718 NSLKTQIDGKIETFF
+718 I
-733 YDYEPT
+733 
-739 LQNIPASGWTTN
+739 
-751 EERKKHEG
+751 
-759 DLFYWKSK
+759 
-767 GYAYRFMQDGATW
+767 
-780 KWQLVQDTDIT
+780 
-791 LALAAAEKAQDT
+791 
-803 ADHKRRV
+803 
-810 FVVQPEPPY
+810 
-819 DIGDLWTQG
+819 
-828 SNGDLMRCKVARA
+828 
-841 SGSYDSSDWEKA
+841 
-853 SKYTD
+853 
-858 DSSLDLFINGV
+858 

-881 DGKIETWYQPNDP
+881 DGKIETWYQSNDP
-894 SVKWTKTEE
+894 SLEWTKTDEY
-903 LPWCDI
+903 PWCDI

-922 VLVWESEKTEHE
+922 VLVWESEKVEHE

-982 YEGDLW
+982 YKGDLW
-988 VTTNNEGKAS
+988 VTTNSEGKAS
-998 LKTSTVNRVDGNFDA
+998 LKTSTVNRIDGDFDA

-1025 DIKNAIENYDTS
+1025 DIKSAIDNYDTS

-1051 TEQGIY
+1051 KEQGIY
-1057 IQDGKVYI
+1057 IEDGKVYI

-1074 LAGERINGKGLKVI
+1074 LAGERINGRGLKVI
-1088 DDNKNV
+1088 DDDKNV

-1128 AVSGQTQADIFNK
+1128 AVSGQTQADIFSK

-1178 KTTFAIDKTTG
+1178 KTTFAIDKETG

-1202 KSITDIAQEEVVKQV
+1202 KSIADIASEEAQKKIDALPRETDNLVRNYQFSEDKF
-1217 QDITSDNIIKGYYL
+1217 DEYWAITVAHSNVTWNETDPIGGNEAIKFNNIKNNYNLIVSTEKNIIIP
-1231 TEQNVKDYWSTQSAY
+1231 QSGRY
-1246 TYEYGV
+1246 
-1252 QDVDGGKNA
+1252 N
-1261 IKINGTGAQ
+1261 I
-1270 FGTKNYKP
+1270 
-1278 IKVTGNYTFS
+1278 S
-1288 FWIKTSVATQVYAYL
+1288 FWIKTNNKAILGQYDTFEAYFNGKLL
-1303 GSKTILNAKTTTEWQ
+1303 GKINADGSFKKYSFTYDLTYDSSIKRNFYIKTISCSGGM
-1318 RLQVTTTL
+1318 VTLYRPEVTFGYT
-1326 SSLPNDSLNSL
+1326 SLD
-1337 RILTSS
+1337 I
-1343 VGSSVKF
+1343 
-1350 DTYIYM
+1350 
-1356 PKLEYA
+1356 
-1362 YTNEQV
+1362 

-1373 NNGAI
+1373 DNGAKQGMYMSNDQLYINGQYI
-1378 KGIYME
+1378 K
-1384 NGELY
+1384 
-1389 FSFTYAH
+1389 A
-1396 GGTLKLGGSNN
+1396 
-1407 GNGLLSI
+1407 LSI
-1414 LDASGTQ
+1414 LAGSIAAGAITADKIAAKAVTAGKISVDELSSLNATLAGFSITSTKIQ
-1421 VGYIDNTGVHF
+1421 KKL
-1432 NQGEFSG
+1432 SG
-1439 NLKSNTGEI
+1439 NLLEISAGDEYNPPSLLAQNSLGEFIKYSGNGIKSSTPNSLTLYLGDTTDNKGWTSGTRHQLGRTQFNEEVKVFGDFSVSGTKSVIAKTENYGNQLFYCYETPTPTLGDFGGGVIGEDGI
-1448 GKWLIDKTNGKL
+1448 AIISIDDIFQESTETAIEYYVFLQNEGEGQSWVSEKSDTYFVVKGTPGL
-1460 TSANGGIVLDAK
+1460 HFAWE
-1472 NNMVTI
+1472 
-1478 NGVDLKANGNGFVID
+1478 LKAKQKNKEF
-1493 GGVKIRNPLS
+1493 IRFNA
-1503 GFGDA
+1503 GKEDREV
-1508 TNFFCLENMG
+1508 NFETVNLE
-1518 NITDGTHLGIN
+1518 TL
-1529 SDGMVIKVPSS
+1529 
-1540 SWRYKSIRTTV
+1540 
-1551 KEEELEQLYR
+1551 
-1561 VKVVWAKYKEG
+1561 
-1572 YLDKKDSRYDK
+1572 
-1583 LMPMFL
+1583 
-1589 AEDMERRFPI
+1589 
-1599 AVNHLPDGKPED
+1599 
-1611 WNYRIMI
+1611 
-1618 PSMFAMI
+1618 MFADR
-1625 KFNHEKIKELKS
+1625 EKIIQEMEGEL
-1637 ENEELKSELK
+1637 L
-1647 SIKEELEEIKKLLNK
+1647 
-1662 SI
+1662 

>member
-48 EDAVSQN
+48 EDAVSQS
-55 GSFDIGAAIINKLT
+55 GSFDIGAAIVNKLT
-69 LQINNFSGKYT
+69 LQINNFSGDYT

-114 PYQSTAIISL
+114 PYQNTAIISL

-134 RDYSESKLTY
+134 RDYSDSKLTY

-194 QMGCQWAKCDE
+194 QMGCQWAKTDA
-205 YGRLCFGWYEREV
+205 YGRLCLGWYKNEV
-218 PDNFYDLVETP
+218 PDDFYNKEEVP
-229 WKDVEGNDIL
+229 WKDIEGKDIL
-239 DTTGE
+239 DTTGA
-244 QIITIMQTGIT
+244 QIITVMQKGIT
-255 AIQTNGFTP
+255 AIDTNGFTP
-264 WLYDLE
+264 WLYDVE

-279 VENSSKNEEKTYQS
+279 VENSSQNEAKTYQS

-307 IQEGTGEAICKIIS
+307 IQEGSGEKICQIIA
-321 DRCVGMKFR
+321 DRCVGLKFR
-330 PFSTGAL
+330 PFTTGAL

-346 TIAISD
+346 TIEISD

-391 LSQQVQAESK
+391 LNQQMQAENK

-406 ERTAREKAIEELSQ
+406 ERTAREKALEELSQ
-420 RLSESSGTYTTVET
+420 RLAESSGTYTTVET
-434 QPDGSNIYYLH
+434 QPDGSKIYYLH
-445 NKPQLSDSDIVWKM
+445 NKPQLSDSDIIWKM

-505 AIDKDGNTT
+505 AIDKDGNIT

-523 VVINADSVQIKGKD
+523 VVINADSVQVKGKD

-589 SGWTTNEERKKH
+589 SEWTTNEERKKH

-606 YWKSKGYAYRFMQD
+606 YWKSRGYAYRFMQD

-686 GSYDSSDWEKASKY
+686 GSYSA
-700 TDDSSL
+700 
-706 DLFINGVFKDSL
+706 
-718 NSLKTQIDGKIETFF
+718 
-733 YDYEPT
+733 
-739 LQNIPASGWTTN
+739 
-751 EERKKHEG
+751 
-759 DLFYWKSK
+759 
-767 GYAYRFMQDGATW
+767 
-780 KWQLVQDTDIT
+780 
-791 LALAAAEKAQDT
+791 
-803 ADHKRRV
+803 
-810 FVVQPEPPY
+810 
-819 DIGDLWTQG
+819 
-828 SNGDLMRCKVARA
+828 
-841 SGSYDSSDWEKA
+841 SDWEKA

-894 SVKWTKTEE
+894 SLKWTKTEE
-903 LPWCDI
+903 QPWCDI

-922 VLVWESEKTEHE
+922 ILVWESEKAEHE

-954 QPQSIPDELLDKIDG
+954 QPQSIPNELLDKIDG

-988 VTTNNEGKAS
+988 VTTNSEGKAS
-998 LKTSTVNRVDGNFDA
+998 LKTSTVNRVGGAFDA

-1025 DIKNAIENYDTS
+1025 DIKNAIDKYDTS

-1057 IQDGKVYI
+1057 IKDGKVYI

-1074 LAGERINGKGLKVI
+1074 LAGERINGRGLKVI
-1088 DDNKNV
+1088 DDDNNV
-1094 TLEIDSKGN
+1094 TLEIDSNGN

-1115 KTVKEIADSSAST
+1115 KTVDEIANSSAKS
-1128 AVSGQTQADIFNK
+1128 AVDGQTQVDIFSK

-1158 VYVNGEY
+1158 IYVNGQFIKALSIAANALAAGSITTEKLD
-1165 VQAKGIRVVDGNG
+1165 AK
-1178 KTTFAIDKTTG
+1178 
-1189 AVTIAAS
+1189 AVTAEKMSLNELAAIGATIGGFTIQNNRIYNKKNGTLQISVGNEYNAPSMLAMDAQGQFIKYSASGIAS
-1196 SFALGD
+1196 SYANSL
-1202 KSITDIAQEEVVKQV
+1202 
-1217 QDITSDNIIKGYYL
+1217 NL
-1231 TEQNVKDYWSTQSAY
+1231 TPHN
-1246 TYEYGV
+1246 
-1252 QDVDGGKNA
+1252 
-1261 IKINGTGAQ
+1261 
-1270 FGTKNYKP
+1270 
-1278 IKVTGNYTFS
+1278 
-1288 FWIKTSVATQVYAYL
+1288 
-1303 GSKTILNAKTTTEWQ
+1303 TTTESGFTDGSKHYLGRTQFNSDVSIFGDFKVSGTKSIIADTENYGEQLFYCYETPTPTLGDFGGGVIGDDGIAIIMIDDIFQESTDTGIEYYVFLQNEGEGQTWIAEKTNTYFKVKGTPGLHFAWELKAKQ
-1318 RLQVTTTL
+1318 KNKEFIRFNAGKEDREVNFRL
-1326 SSLPNDSLNSL
+1326 NDIENEMFSE
-1337 RILTSS
+1337 RE
-1343 VGSSVKF
+1343 
-1350 DTYIYM
+1350 
-1356 PKLEYA
+1356 KLIQE
-1362 YTNEQV
+1362 
-1368 FNMLT
+1368 
-1373 NNGAI
+1373 
-1378 KGIYME
+1378 ME
-1384 NGELY
+1384 GEL
-1389 FSFTYAH
+1389 
-1396 GGTLKLGGSNN
+1396 L
-1407 GNGLLSI
+1407 
-1414 LDASGTQ
+1414 
-1421 VGYIDNTGVHF
+1421 
-1432 NQGEFSG
+1432 
-1439 NLKSNTGEI
+1439 
-1448 GKWLIDKTNGKL
+1448 
-1460 TSANGGIVLDAK
+1460 
-1472 NNMVTI
+1472 
-1478 NGVDLKANGNGFVID
+1478 
-1493 GGVKIRNPLS
+1493 
-1503 GFGDA
+1503 
-1508 TNFFCLENMG
+1508 
-1518 NITDGTHLGIN
+1518 
-1529 SDGMVIKVPSS
+1529 
-1540 SWRYKSIRTTV
+1540 
-1551 KEEELEQLYR
+1551 
-1561 VKVVWAKYKEG
+1561 
-1572 YLDKKDSRYDK
+1572 
-1583 LMPMFL
+1583 
-1589 AEDMERRFPI
+1589 
-1599 AVNHLPDGKPED
+1599 
-1611 WNYRIMI
+1611 
-1618 PSMFAMI
+1618 
-1625 KFNHEKIKELKS
+1625 
-1637 ENEELKSELK
+1637 
-1647 SIKEELEEIKKLLNK
+1647 
-1662 SI
+1662 

>member
-34 SITDKDLWSNGFKF
+34 SIADKDLWSNGFKF
-48 EDAVSQN
+48 EDAVSQS
-55 GSFDIGAAIINKLT
+55 GSFDIGAAIVNKLT

-87 RVVCHIGLELST
+87 RVVCYIGLELST

-114 PYQSTAIISL
+114 PYQNTAIISL

-134 RDYSESKLTY
+134 RDYSESKLSY

-194 QMGCQWAKCDE
+194 QMGCQWAKSDE
-205 YGRLCFGWYEREV
+205 YGRLCLGWYEREV
-218 PDNFYDLVETP
+218 PDKFYNLVETP
-229 WKDVEGNDIL
+229 WKDTDGNDIL
-239 DTTGE
+239 DTKGA
-244 QIITIMQTGIT
+244 QIITIMQKGIT
-255 AIQTNGFTP
+255 AIDTNEFTP
-264 WLYDLE
+264 WLYDIE

-279 VENSSKNEEKTYQS
+279 VENSSQNEAKTYKS

-307 IQEGTGEAICKIIS
+307 IQEGSGEKVCQIIA
-321 DRCVGMKFR
+321 DRCVGLKFR
-330 PFSTGAL
+330 PFTTGAL

-384 NKQKQYT
+384 NKQKQYS
-391 LSQQVQAESK
+391 LNQQVQAENK

-406 ERTAREKAIEELSQ
+406 ERTAREKALEELSQ
-420 RLSESSGTYTTVET
+420 RLAESSGTYTTVET

-514 FLVDVTTGR
+514 FMVDIITGR

-552 FISNTYTTDINNLQS
+552 FISNTYTSDINNLQS

-589 SGWTTNEERKKH
+589 SEWTANEERKKH

-642 KAQDTADHKR
+642 RAQDTADHKR

-663 DIGDLWTQGSNGDL
+663 DIGDLWTQGETGDL
-677 MRCKVARAS
+677 MRCR
-686 GSYDSSDWEKASKY
+686 
-700 TDDSSL
+700 
-706 DLFINGVFKDSL
+706 
-718 NSLKTQIDGKIETFF
+718 
-733 YDYEPT
+733 
-739 LQNIPASGWTTN
+739 
-751 EERKKHEG
+751 
-759 DLFYWKSK
+759 
-767 GYAYRFMQDGATW
+767 
-780 KWQLVQDTDIT
+780 
-791 LALAAAEKAQDT
+791 
-803 ADHKRRV
+803 
-810 FVVQPEPPY
+810 
-819 DIGDLWTQG
+819 
-828 SNGDLMRCKVARA
+828 VARA

-894 SVKWTKTEE
+894 SLKWTKTEE

-922 VLVWESEKTEHE
+922 VLVWESEKVEHE
-934 GDLWHNTS
+934 GDLWHNTT

-954 QPQSIPDELLDKIDG
+954 QPQSIPNELLDKIDG
-969 KSSVYMVQPKPPY
+969 KSSVYMIQPTPPY

-988 VTTNNEGKAS
+988 VTTNSEGKAS
-998 LKTSTVNRVDGNFDA
+998 LKTSFVNRINGDFTA

-1025 DIKNAIENYDTS
+1025 DIKNAIDNYDTS

-1057 IQDGKVYI
+1057 IEDGKVYI

-1074 LAGERINGKGLKVI
+1074 LAGERINGRGLKVI
-1088 DDNKNV
+1088 NDDKNV

-1165 VQAKGIRVVDGNG
+1165 VQAKGIKVVDSNG

-1196 SFALGD
+1196 QFTLGD
-1202 KSITDIAQEEVVKQV
+1202 KSVTDIAQEEAIKQV

-1288 FWIKTSVATQVYAYL
+1288 FWIKTSVATQVYVYL

-1343 VGSSVKF
+1343 VGSSVKY

-1378 KGIYME
+1378 KGMYME

-1414 LDASGTQ
+1414 LNASGTQ

-1439 NLKSNTGEI
+1439 SVKSLTGEI
-1448 GKWLIDKTNGKL
+1448 GNWQIDKTNGKL
-1460 TSANGGIVLDAK
+1460 TSANGAIVLDAK

-1493 GGVKIRNPLS
+1493 GGVKIKNSPKS
-1503 GFGDA
+1503 SEFGDES
-1508 TNFFCLENMG
+1508 NFFCIENLG
-1518 NITDGTHLGIN
+1518 SITDGTHLGVN
-1529 SDGMVIKVPSS
+1529 SQGMVIKVPSS

-1551 KEEELEQLYR
+1551 KEEELEELYR

-1572 YLDKKDSRYDK
+1572 YLDKNDSRYDK

-1625 KFNHEKIKELKS
+1625 KFNHEKIKKLKS

-1647 SIKEELEEIKKLLNK
+1647 SIKEELAEIKQLLGK
-1662 SI
+1662 SV

>member
-20 LKYADFTFTDGSTL
+20 LKYADFTFTDGSKI

-48 EDAVSQN
+48 EDAVSQS
-55 GSFDIGAAIINKLT
+55 GSFDIGAAIVNKLT

-114 PYQSTAIISL
+114 PYQNTAIISL

-134 RDYSESKLTY
+134 RDYSDSKLTY

-244 QIITIMQTGIT
+244 QIITIMQTRIT

-264 WLYDLE
+264 WLYDIE
-270 ITGIKVTEY
+270 ITGVKVTEY
-279 VENSSKNEEKTYQS
+279 VENSSKNEAKTYQS

-352 RNGKQYKSFLTS
+352 RNGKQYKSYLTS

-375 ECSAKSVSR
+375 ECSAKSASR
-384 NKQKQYT
+384 NKQKQYS
-391 LSQQVQAESK
+391 LNQQIQAENN
-401 KNLKD
+401 KNLRD
-406 ERTAREKAIEELSQ
+406 ERTAREKALEELSQ
-420 RLSESSGTYTTVET
+420 RLAESSGTYTTVET

-445 NKPQLSDSDIVWKM
+445 NKPQLSDSDIIWKM

-523 VVINADSVQIKGKD
+523 VIINADSVQIKGKD

-642 KAQDTADHKR
+642 KAQDTANHKR

-686 GSYDSSDWEKASKY
+686 GSYSVD
-700 TDDSSL
+700 
-706 DLFINGVFKDSL
+706 
-718 NSLKTQIDGKIETFF
+718 
-733 YDYEPT
+733 
-739 LQNIPASGWTTN
+739 
-751 EERKKHEG
+751 
-759 DLFYWKSK
+759 
-767 GYAYRFMQDGATW
+767 
-780 KWQLVQDTDIT
+780 
-791 LALAAAEKAQDT
+791 
-803 ADHKRRV
+803 
-810 FVVQPEPPY
+810 
-819 DIGDLWTQG
+819 
-828 SNGDLMRCKVARA
+828 
-841 SGSYDSSDWEKA
+841 DWEKA

-903 LPWCDI
+903 YPWCDI

-922 VLVWESEKTEHE
+922 VLVWESEKVEHE
-934 GDLWHNTS
+934 GDLWHNTT

-954 QPQSIPDELLDKIDG
+954 QPQSIPNELLDKIDG

-982 YEGDLW
+982 YKGDLW
-988 VTTNNEGKAS
+988 VTTNSEGKAS
-998 LKTSTVNRVDGNFDA
+998 LKTSTVNRVDGDFDA

-1025 DIKNAIENYDTS
+1025 DIKNAIDNYDTS

-1057 IQDGKVYI
+1057 IEDGKVYI

-1074 LAGERINGKGLKVI
+1074 LAGERINGRGLKVI
-1088 DDNKNV
+1088 NDDKNV

-1165 VQAKGIRVVDGNG
+1165 VQAKGIKVVDSNG

-1196 SFALGD
+1196 QFTLGD
-1202 KSITDIAQEEVVKQV
+1202 KSVTDIAQEEAIKQV

-1231 TEQNVKDYWSTQSAY
+1231 TEQNVKDYWSTQNAY

-1288 FWIKTSVATQVYAYL
+1288 FWIKTSVATQVYVYL
-1303 GSKTILNAKTTTEWQ
+1303 GSKKILNAKTTTEWQ

-1343 VGSSVKF
+1343 VGSSVKY

-1378 KGIYME
+1378 KGMYME

-1414 LDASGTQ
+1414 LDASGAQ

-1439 NLKSNTGEI
+1439 SVKSLTGEI
-1448 GKWLIDKTNGKL
+1448 GNWQIDKTNGKL
-1460 TSANGGIVLDAK
+1460 TSANGAIVLDAK

-1478 NGVDLKANGNGFVID
+1478 NGVDLKANGSGFVID
-1493 GGVKIRNPLS
+1493 GGIKIRNPLS

-1551 KEEELEQLYR
+1551 KEEELEELYR
-1561 VKVVWAKYKEG
+1561 TKVVWAKYKEG
-1572 YLDKKDSRYDK
+1572 YLDKNDSRYDK

-1625 KFNHEKIKELKS
+1625 KFNHEKINELKS

-1647 SIKEELEEIKKLLNK
+1647 SIKEELAEIKKILSK
-1662 SI
+1662 SV

>member
-134 RDYSESKLTY
+134 RDYSDSKLTY

-149 QIIQDACEVCGVTLQ
+149 QIIQDACQVCGVTLQ

-279 VENSSKNEEKTYQS
+279 VENSSKNEAKTYQS

-445 NKPQLSDSDIVWKM
+445 NKPQLSDSNIVWKM

-523 VVINADSVQIKGKD
+523 VIINADSVQIKGKD

-642 KAQDTADHKR
+642 KAQETA
-652 RVFVV
+652 
-657 QPEPPY
+657 
-663 DIGDLWTQGSNGDL
+663 N
-677 MRCKVARAS
+677 
-686 GSYDSSDWEKASKY
+686 
-700 TDDSSL
+700 
-706 DLFINGVFKDSL
+706 
-718 NSLKTQIDGKIETFF
+718 
-733 YDYEPT
+733 
-739 LQNIPASGWTTN
+739 
-751 EERKKHEG
+751 
-759 DLFYWKSK
+759 
-767 GYAYRFMQDGATW
+767 
-780 KWQLVQDTDIT
+780 
-791 LALAAAEKAQDT
+791 
-803 ADHKRRV
+803 HKRRV

-903 LPWCDI
+903 YPWCDI

-922 VLVWESEKTEHE
+922 VLVWESEKVEHE
-934 GDLWHNTS
+934 GDLWHNTT

-954 QPQSIPDELLDKIDG
+954 QPQSIPNELLDKIDG

-988 VTTNNEGKAS
+988 VTTNSEGKAS

-1025 DIKNAIENYDTS
+1025 DIKNAIDNYDTS

-1051 TEQGIY
+1051 AEQGIY
-1057 IQDGKVYI
+1057 IEDGKVYI

-1074 LAGERINGKGLKVI
+1074 LAGERINGRGLKVI
-1088 DDNKNV
+1088 DDDKNV

-1115 KTVKEIADSSAST
+1115 KTVNEIANSSAKS
-1128 AVSGQTQADIFNK
+1128 AVDGQTQADIFNK

-1165 VQAKGIRVVDGNG
+1165 VQAKGIRVVDSNG
-1178 KTTFAIDKTTG
+1178 KTTFSIDKTTG

-1196 SFALGD
+1196 QFTLGD
-1202 KSITDIAQEEVVKQV
+1202 KSVTDIAQEEVVKQV

-1288 FWIKTSVATQVYAYL
+1288 FWIKTSVATQVYVYL
-1303 GSKTILNAKTTTEWQ
+1303 GSKTILNAKTTTEWK

-1389 FSFTYAH
+1389 FSFTYAQ

-1414 LDASGTQ
+1414 LNASGTQ

-1439 NLKSNTGEI
+1439 SVKSLTGEI
-1448 GKWLIDKTNGKL
+1448 GNWQIDKANGKL
-1460 TSANGGIVLDAK
+1460 TSANGAIVLDAK

-1493 GGVKIRNPLS
+1493 GGVKIKNSPKS
-1503 GFGDA
+1503 SEFGDES
-1508 TNFFCLENMG
+1508 NFFCIENLG
-1518 NITDGTHLGIN
+1518 SITDGTHLGVN
-1529 SDGMVIKVPSS
+1529 SQGMVIKVPSS

-1551 KEEELEQLYR
+1551 KEEELEELYR
-1561 VKVVWAKYKEG
+1561 TKVVWAKYKEG
-1572 YLDKKDSRYDK
+1572 YLDKNDSRYDK

-1625 KFNHEKIKELKS
+1625 KFNHEKINELKS

-1647 SIKEELEEIKKLLNK
+1647 SIKEELAEIKKILSK
-1662 SI
+1662 SV

>member
-48 EDAVSQN
+48 EDAVSQS
-55 GSFDIGAAIINKLT
+55 GSFDIGAAIVNKLT

-87 RVVCHIGLELST
+87 RVVCYIGLELST

-134 RDYSESKLTY
+134 RDYSESKLSY

-172 FVIQN
+172 LIIQN

-255 AIQTNGFTP
+255 TIQTNGFTP

-279 VENSSKNEEKTYQS
+279 VENSSQNEAKTYQS

-352 RNGKQYKSFLTS
+352 RNGKQYKSYLTS
-364 VTLNPGAFEQL
+364 VTFNPGAFEQL
-375 ECSAKSVSR
+375 ECSAKSASR

-391 LSQQVQAESK
+391 LNQQVQAENK

-406 ERTAREKAIEELSQ
+406 ERTAREKALEELSQ
-420 RLSESSGTYTTVET
+420 RLAESSGTYTTVET
-434 QPDGSNIYYLH
+434 QPDGSKIYYLH
-445 NKPQLSDSDIVWKM
+445 NKPQLSDSDIIWKM

-505 AIDKDGNTT
+505 AIDKDGNIT

-523 VVINADSVQIKGKD
+523 VVINADSVQVKGKD

-718 NSLKTQIDGKIETFF
+718 NF
-733 YDYEPT
+733 
-739 LQNIPASGWTTN
+739 
-751 EERKKHEG
+751 
-759 DLFYWKSK
+759 
-767 GYAYRFMQDGATW
+767 
-780 KWQLVQDTDIT
+780 
-791 LALAAAEKAQDT
+791 
-803 ADHKRRV
+803 
-810 FVVQPEPPY
+810 
-819 DIGDLWTQG
+819 
-828 SNGDLMRCKVARA
+828 
-841 SGSYDSSDWEKA
+841 
-853 SKYTD
+853 
-858 DSSLDLFINGV
+858 
-869 FKDSLNSLKTQI
+869 LKTQI

-894 SVKWTKTEE
+894 SLKWKKTEE
-903 LPWCDI
+903 QPWCDI

-922 VLVWESEKTEHE
+922 VLVWESEKSEHE

-947 IYKSGIW
+947 IYKSGVW
-954 QPQSIPDELLDKIDG
+954 KPQSIPDALLDKVDG
-969 KSSVYMVQPKPPY
+969 KSSVYTVQPTPPY
-982 YEGDLW
+982 YSGDLW
-988 VTTNNEGKAS
+988 MTTDSDGKAS
-998 LKTSTVNRVDGNFDA
+998 LKVTQVNRLDGAFNDN
-1013 SDWIDFKYADKD
+1013 DWIDFKYADKD
-1025 DIKNAIENYDTS
+1025 DIKNAIYNYDTS

-1074 LAGERINGKGLKVI
+1074 LAGERINGRGIKVI
-1088 DDNKNV
+1088 DDSKNV

-1115 KTVKEIADSSAST
+1115 KTVNEIANSSAKS
-1128 AVSGQTQADIFNK
+1128 AVDGQTQADIFNK

-1165 VQAKGIRVVDGNG
+1165 VQAKGIRVIDSNG

-1196 SFALGD
+1196 QFTLGD
-1202 KSITDIAQEEVVKQV
+1202 KSVTDIAQEEVVKQV

-1288 FWIKTSVATQVYAYL
+1288 FWIKTSVATQVYVYL

-1378 KGIYME
+1378 KGMYME

-1414 LDASGTQ
+1414 LNASGTQ

-1439 NLKSNTGEI
+1439 SVKSLTGEI
-1448 GKWLIDKTNGKL
+1448 GNWQIDKTNGKL
-1460 TSANGGIVLDAK
+1460 TSANGAIVLDAK

-1493 GGVKIRNPLS
+1493 GGVKIKNSPKS
-1503 GFGDA
+1503 SEFGDES
-1508 TNFFCLENMG
+1508 NFFCIENLG
-1518 NITDGTHLGIN
+1518 SITDGTHLGVN
-1529 SDGMVIKVPSS
+1529 SQGMVIKVPSS

-1551 KEEELEQLYR
+1551 KEEELEELYR
-1561 VKVVWAKYKEG
+1561 TKVVWAKYKEG
-1572 YLDKKDSRYDK
+1572 YLDKNDSRYDK

-1647 SIKEELEEIKKLLNK
+1647 SIKEELAEIKQLLSK
-1662 SI
+1662 SV

>member
-87 RVVCHIGLELST
+87 RVVCYIGLELST

-134 RDYSESKLTY
+134 RDYSDSKLTY

-149 QIIQDACEVCGVTLQ
+149 QIIQDACNVCGVTLQ
-164 STRFDNDD
+164 STRIDNDD
-172 FVIQN
+172 LVIQN

-194 QMGCQWAKCDE
+194 QMGCQWAKTDA
-205 YGRLCFGWYEREV
+205 YGRLCLDWYKNEV

-279 VENSSKNEEKTYQS
+279 VENSSQNEAKTYQS

-352 RNGKQYKSFLTS
+352 RNGKQYKSYLTS

-375 ECSAKSVSR
+375 ECSAKSASR
-384 NKQKQYT
+384 NKQKQYS
-391 LSQQVQAESK
+391 LNQQIQAENN
-401 KNLKD
+401 KNLRD
-406 ERTAREKAIEELSQ
+406 ERAAREKALEELSQ
-420 RLSESSGTYTTVET
+420 RLAESSGTYTTVEA

-445 NKPQLSDSDIVWKM
+445 NKPQLSDSDIIWKM

-523 VVINADSVQIKGKD
+523 VIINADSIQIKGKD

-718 NSLKTQIDGKIETFF
+718 NSLKTQIDGKIET
-733 YDYEPT
+733 
-739 LQNIPASGWTTN
+739 
-751 EERKKHEG
+751 
-759 DLFYWKSK
+759 
-767 GYAYRFMQDGATW
+767 
-780 KWQLVQDTDIT
+780 
-791 LALAAAEKAQDT
+791 
-803 ADHKRRV
+803 
-810 FVVQPEPPY
+810 
-819 DIGDLWTQG
+819 
-828 SNGDLMRCKVARA
+828 
-841 SGSYDSSDWEKA
+841 
-853 SKYTD
+853 
-858 DSSLDLFINGV
+858 
-869 FKDSLNSLKTQI
+869 
-881 DGKIETWYQPNDP
+881 WYQPNDP

-903 LPWCDI
+903 YPWCDI

-922 VLVWESEKTEHE
+922 VLVWESEKVEHE
-934 GDLWHNTS
+934 GDLWHNTT

-954 QPQSIPDELLDKIDG
+954 QPQSIPNELLDKIDG
-969 KSSVYMVQPKPPY
+969 KSSVYMIQPTPPY

-988 VTTNNEGKAS
+988 VTTNSEGKAS
-998 LKTSTVNRVDGNFDA
+998 LKTSFVNRINGDFTA

-1025 DIKNAIENYDTS
+1025 DIKNAIDNYDTS

-1057 IQDGKVYI
+1057 IEDGKVYI

-1074 LAGERINGKGLKVI
+1074 LAGERINGRGLKVI
-1088 DDNKNV
+1088 NDDKNV

-1103 VILAPKTFSLQG
+1103 VILSPKTFSLQG

-1165 VQAKGIRVVDGNG
+1165 VQAKGIKVVDSNG

-1196 SFALGD
+1196 QFTLGD
-1202 KSITDIAQEEVVKQV
+1202 KSVTDIAQEEAIKQV

-1288 FWIKTSVATQVYAYL
+1288 FWIKTSVATQVYVYL

-1343 VGSSVKF
+1343 VGSSVKY

-1378 KGIYME
+1378 KGMYME

-1414 LDASGTQ
+1414 LNASGTQ

-1439 NLKSNTGEI
+1439 SVKSLTGEI
-1448 GKWLIDKTNGKL
+1448 GNWQIDKTNGKL
-1460 TSANGGIVLDAK
+1460 TSANGAIVLDAK

-1478 NGVDLKANGNGFVID
+1478 NGVDLKANGSGFVID
-1493 GGVKIRNPLS
+1493 GGIKIRNPLS

-1551 KEEELEQLYR
+1551 KEEELEELYR
-1561 VKVVWAKYKEG
+1561 TKVVWAKYKEG
-1572 YLDKKDSRYDK
+1572 YLDKNDSRYDK

-1625 KFNHEKIKELKS
+1625 KFNHEKIKELKC
-1637 ENEELKSELK
+1637 ENEKLKSELK
-1647 SIKEELEEIKKLLNK
+1647 SIKEELAEIKQLLGK
-1662 SI
+1662 SV

>member
-55 GSFDIGAAIINKLT
+55 GSFDIGAAIVNKLT

-99 GIEKIRICTMTVTDA
+99 GIERIRICTMTVTDA
-114 PYQSTAIISL
+114 PYQNTAIISL

-149 QIIQDACEVCGVTLQ
+149 QIIQDACNVCGVTLQ

-270 ITGIKVTEY
+270 ITGVKVTEY
-279 VENSSKNEEKTYQS
+279 VENSSQNEAKTYQS

-375 ECSAKSVSR
+375 ECSAKSASR
-384 NKQKQYT
+384 NKQKQYS
-391 LSQQVQAESK
+391 LNQQIQAENN
-401 KNLKD
+401 KNLRD
-406 ERTAREKAIEELSQ
+406 ERTAREKALEELSQ
-420 RLSESSGTYTTVET
+420 RLAESSGTYTTVET
-434 QPDGSNIYYLH
+434 QPDRSNIYYLH
-445 NKPQLSDSDIVWKM
+445 NKPQLSDSDIIWKM

-718 NSLKTQIDGKIETFF
+718 NSLKTQIDGKIET
-733 YDYEPT
+733 
-739 LQNIPASGWTTN
+739 
-751 EERKKHEG
+751 
-759 DLFYWKSK
+759 
-767 GYAYRFMQDGATW
+767 
-780 KWQLVQDTDIT
+780 
-791 LALAAAEKAQDT
+791 
-803 ADHKRRV
+803 
-810 FVVQPEPPY
+810 
-819 DIGDLWTQG
+819 
-828 SNGDLMRCKVARA
+828 
-841 SGSYDSSDWEKA
+841 
-853 SKYTD
+853 
-858 DSSLDLFINGV
+858 
-869 FKDSLNSLKTQI
+869 
-881 DGKIETWYQPNDP
+881 WYQPNDP

-903 LPWCDI
+903 YPWCDI

-922 VLVWESEKTEHE
+922 VLVWESEKAEHE
-934 GDLWHNTS
+934 GDLWHNTT

-954 QPQSIPDELLDKIDG
+954 QPQSIPNELLDKIDG
-969 KSSVYMVQPKPPY
+969 KSSVYMIQPTPPY

-988 VTTNNEGKAS
+988 VTTNSEGKAS
-998 LKTSTVNRVDGNFDA
+998 LKTSFVNRINGDFTA

-1025 DIKNAIENYDTS
+1025 DIKNAIDNYDTS

-1057 IQDGKVYI
+1057 IEDGKVYI

-1074 LAGERINGKGLKVI
+1074 LAGERINGRGLKVI
-1088 DDNKNV
+1088 NDDKNV

-1178 KTTFAIDKTTG
+1178 KTTFSIDKTTG

-1196 SFALGD
+1196 QFTLGD
-1202 KSITDIAQEEVVKQV
+1202 KSVTDIAQEEVVKQV

-1288 FWIKTSVATQVYAYL
+1288 FWIKTSVATQVYVYL
-1303 GSKTILNAKTTTEWQ
+1303 GSKTILNAKTTTEWK

-1378 KGIYME
+1378 KGMYME

-1414 LDASGTQ
+1414 LNASGTQ

-1439 NLKSNTGEI
+1439 SVKSLTGEI
-1448 GKWLIDKTNGKL
+1448 GNWQIDKTNGKL
-1460 TSANGGIVLDAK
+1460 TSANGAIVLDAK

-1493 GGVKIRNPLS
+1493 GGVKIKNSPKS
-1503 GFGDA
+1503 SEFGDES
-1508 TNFFCLENMG
+1508 NFFCIENLG
-1518 NITDGTHLGIN
+1518 SITDGTHLGVN
-1529 SDGMVIKVPSS
+1529 SQGMVIKVPSS

-1551 KEEELEQLYR
+1551 KEEELEELYR
-1561 VKVVWAKYKEG
+1561 TKVVWAKYKEG
-1572 YLDKKDSRYDK
+1572 YLDKNDSRYDK

-1625 KFNHEKIKELKS
+1625 KFNHEKIKELKC
-1637 ENEELKSELK
+1637 ENEKLKSELK
-1647 SIKEELEEIKKLLNK
+1647 SIKEELAEIKQLLGK
-1662 SI
+1662 SV

>member
-34 SITDKDLWSNGFKF
+34 SIADKDLWSNGFKF
-48 EDAVSQN
+48 EDAVSQS
-55 GSFDIGAAIINKLT
+55 GSFDIGAAIVNKLT

-87 RVVCHIGLELST
+87 RVVCYIGLELST

-114 PYQSTAIISL
+114 PYQNTAIISL

-134 RDYSESKLTY
+134 RDYSESKLSY

-172 FVIQN
+172 LIIQN

-186 RQVIAWVA
+186 RQVIAWIA
-194 QMGCQWAKCDE
+194 QMGCQWAKTDA
-205 YGRLCFGWYEREV
+205 YGRLCLGWYKNEV
-218 PDNFYDLVETP
+218 PDDFYNKEEVP
-229 WKDVEGNDIL
+229 WKDIEGKDIL
-239 DTTGE
+239 DTTGA
-244 QIITIMQTGIT
+244 QIITVMQKGIT
-255 AIQTNGFTP
+255 AIDTNGFTP
-264 WLYDLE
+264 WMYDVE

-279 VENSSKNEEKTYQS
+279 VENSSQNEAKTYQS

-307 IQEGTGEAICKIIS
+307 IQEGSGEKICQIIA
-321 DRCVGMKFR
+321 DRCVGLKFR
-330 PFSTGAL
+330 PFTTGAL

-384 NKQKQYT
+384 NKQKQYS
-391 LSQQVQAESK
+391 LNQQVQAENK

-406 ERTAREKAIEELSQ
+406 ERTAREKALEELSQ
-420 RLSESSGTYTTVET
+420 RLAESSGTYTTVET
-434 QPDGSNIYYLH
+434 KPDGSNIYYLH

-652 RVFVV
+652 RAFVF

-663 DIGDLWTQGSNGDL
+663 DIGDLWTQGKTGDL

-686 GSYDSSDWEKASKY
+686 GSYSVD
-700 TDDSSL
+700 
-706 DLFINGVFKDSL
+706 
-718 NSLKTQIDGKIETFF
+718 
-733 YDYEPT
+733 
-739 LQNIPASGWTTN
+739 
-751 EERKKHEG
+751 
-759 DLFYWKSK
+759 
-767 GYAYRFMQDGATW
+767 
-780 KWQLVQDTDIT
+780 
-791 LALAAAEKAQDT
+791 
-803 ADHKRRV
+803 
-810 FVVQPEPPY
+810 
-819 DIGDLWTQG
+819 
-828 SNGDLMRCKVARA
+828 
-841 SGSYDSSDWEKA
+841 DWEKA

-894 SVKWTKTEE
+894 SIKWTKTEE
-903 LPWCDI
+903 YPWCDI

-922 VLVWESEKTEHE
+922 VLVWESEKAEHE

-954 QPQSIPDELLDKIDG
+954 QPQSIPNELLDKIDG
-969 KSSVYMVQPKPPY
+969 KSSVYMIQPTPPY

-988 VTTNNEGKAS
+988 VTTNSEGKAS
-998 LKTSTVNRVDGNFDA
+998 LKTSFVNRINGDFTA

-1025 DIKNAIENYDTS
+1025 DIKNAIDNYDTS

-1057 IQDGKVYI
+1057 IKDGKVYI

-1088 DDNKNV
+1088 DDSKNV

-1115 KTVKEIADSSAST
+1115 KTVNEIANSSAKS
-1128 AVSGQTQADIFNK
+1128 AVDGQTQADIFSK

-1149 GIYLDENGN
+1149 GIYLDEKGN
-1158 VYVNGEY
+1158 LYVNGEY
-1165 VQAKGIRVVDGNG
+1165 VQAKGIRVVDSNG
-1178 KTTFAIDKTTG
+1178 KTTFAIDKETG

-1202 KSITDIAQEEVVKQV
+1202 KSIASIASEEAQKKIDALPKDTDNLLNGYLLTKSDVETYWDYSGSINYDVINPNKSRDGAVAITANGSDCYLSAKRSNNQVVRLPGTYQVSVWLKATQNMKIKVSLNRVAQDVSV
-1217 QDITSDNIIKGYYL
+1217 T
-1231 TEQNVKDYWSTQSAY
+1231 TEWKKYEFLQNVTTISSNYQLFTIGGFNSFTSG
-1246 TYEYGV
+1246 TLGV
-1252 QDVDGGKNA
+1252 YRPEVTVAVSSEHVLNLLTDNGAKQGIYMYNNNLYVNGQF
-1261 IKINGTGAQ
+1261 IKALSIAADALKAGA
-1270 FGTKNYKP
+1270 
-1278 IKVTGNYTFS
+1278 VTTE
-1288 FWIKTSVATQVYAYL
+1288 K
-1303 GSKTILNAKTTTEWQ
+1303 LNAKA
-1318 RLQVTTTL
+1318 VTAEKMSVQELAAVGATIAGFIISSDRIKRTL
-1326 SSLPNDSLNSL
+1326 SGNTLDIFAGNEYNPPSLLSQNS
-1337 RILTSS
+1337 T
-1343 VGSSVKF
+1343 GDFVK
-1350 DTYIYM
+1350 Y
-1356 PKLEYA
+1356 
-1362 YTNEQV
+1362 
-1368 FNMLT
+1368 
-1373 NNGAI
+1373 
-1378 KGIYME
+1378 
-1384 NGELY
+1384 
-1389 FSFTYAH
+1389 S
-1396 GGTLKLGGSNN
+1396 
-1407 GNGLLSI
+1407 GNGVQSSTP
-1414 LDASGTQ
+1414 ASLTLVLGDTTSKNGWTSGAKHYLGRTQ
-1421 VGYIDNTGVHF
+1421 F
-1432 NQGEFSG
+1432 N
-1439 NLKSNTGEI
+1439 
-1448 GKWLIDKTNGKL
+1448 
-1460 TSANGGIVLDAK
+1460 
-1472 NNMVTI
+1472 
-1478 NGVDLKANGNGFVID
+1478 
-1493 GGVKIRNPLS
+1493 
-1503 GFGDA
+1503 
-1508 TNFFCLENMG
+1508 
-1518 NITDGTHLGIN
+1518 
-1529 SDGMVIKVPSS
+1529 
-1540 SWRYKSIRTTV
+1540 
-1551 KEEELEQLYR
+1551 EE
-1561 VKVVWAKYKEG
+1561 VKVVGNFSVTGTKSVIAKTENYGNQLFYCYETPTPTLGDFGGGIIGKDGMAIISIDDIFQESTETEIEYYVFLQNEGEGQSWVSEKSDTYFVVKGTPGLRFAWELKAKQKNKEYIRFNAG
-1572 YLDKKDSRYDK
+1572 KEDREVNFETVNLENV
-1583 LMPMFL
+1583 MF
-1589 AEDMERRFPI
+1589 EER
-1599 AVNHLPDGKPED
+1599 
-1611 WNYRIMI
+1611 
-1618 PSMFAMI
+1618 
-1625 KFNHEKIKELKS
+1625 EKIIQEMEGEL
-1637 ENEELKSELK
+1637 L
-1647 SIKEELEEIKKLLNK
+1647 
-1662 SI
+1662 

>member
-1 MRNLSTEFKEQQN
+1 MRNLSTEFKERQN

-87 RVVCHIGLELST
+87 RVVCYIGLELST

-134 RDYSESKLTY
+134 RDYSESKLSY

-172 FVIQN
+172 LIIQN

-255 AIQTNGFTP
+255 TIQTNGFTP

-279 VENSSKNEEKTYQS
+279 VENSSQNEAKTYQS

-307 IQEGTGEAICKIIS
+307 IQEGSGEKICQIIA
-321 DRCVGMKFR
+321 DRCVGLKFR
-330 PFSTGAL
+330 PFTTGAL

-391 LSQQVQAESK
+391 LSQQVQAENK

-406 ERTAREKAIEELSQ
+406 ERTAREKALEELSK
-420 RLSESSGTYTTVET
+420 RLEKSSGTYTTVET
-434 QPDGSNIYYLH
+434 QPDGSKIYYLH
-445 NKPQLSDSDIVWKM
+445 NKPQLSDSDIIWKM

-491 TGVNADWINTGTIK
+491 TGINADWINTGTIK

-523 VVINADSVQIKGKD
+523 VIINADSIQIKGKD

-601 EGDLF
+601 DGDLF

-663 DIGDLWTQGSNGDL
+663 DIGDLWAQG
-677 MRCKVARAS
+677 
-686 GSYDSSDWEKASKY
+686 
-700 TDDSSL
+700 
-706 DLFINGVFKDSL
+706 F
-718 NSLKTQIDGKIETFF
+718 
-733 YDYEPT
+733 
-739 LQNIPASGWTTN
+739 
-751 EERKKHEG
+751 
-759 DLFYWKSK
+759 
-767 GYAYRFMQDGATW
+767 
-780 KWQLVQDTDIT
+780 
-791 LALAAAEKAQDT
+791 
-803 ADHKRRV
+803 
-810 FVVQPEPPY
+810 
-819 DIGDLWTQG
+819 
-828 SNGDLMRCKVARA
+828 NGDLMRCKVARA

-894 SVKWTKTEE
+894 SIKWKKTEE
-903 LPWCDI
+903 CPWRDI

-922 VLVWESEKTEHE
+922 ILIWESEKAEHE

-947 IYKSGIW
+947 IYKSGEW
-954 QPQSIPDELLDKIDG
+954 QPQSIPNELLDKIDG

-988 VTTNNEGKAS
+988 VTTNSEGKAS
-998 LKTSTVNRVDGNFDA
+998 LKTSTVNRVDGDFDA

-1025 DIKNAIENYDTS
+1025 DIKNAIDNYDTS

-1074 LAGERINGKGLKVI
+1074 LAGERINGRGLKVI
-1088 DDNKNV
+1088 DDSKNV

-1103 VILAPKTFSLQG
+1103 VILAPKTFFLQG

-1149 GIYLDENGN
+1149 GIYLDEKGN
-1158 VYVNGEY
+1158 LYVNGEY
-1165 VQAKGIRVVDGNG
+1165 VQAKGIKVVDGNG

-1572 YLDKKDSRYDK
+1572 YLDKNDSRYDK

-1647 SIKEELEEIKKLLNK
+1647 SVKEELEEIKKLLNK

>member
-48 EDAVSQN
+48 EDAVSQS

-87 RVVCHIGLELST
+87 RVVCYIGLELST

-134 RDYSESKLTY
+134 RDYSESKLSY

-172 FVIQN
+172 LIIQN

-194 QMGCQWAKCDE
+194 QMGCQWAKTDT
-205 YGRLCFGWYEREV
+205 YGRLCLDWYKNEV
-218 PDNFYDLVETP
+218 PENFYNKAEVPL
-229 WKDVEGNDIL
+229 KDIEGQDIL
-239 DTTGE
+239 DTTGA
-244 QIITIMQTGIT
+244 QIITTMQTGIS
-255 AIQTNGFTP
+255 AIDTNGFTP
-264 WLYDLE
+264 WLYDIE
-270 ITGIKVTEY
+270 ITGVKVTEY
-279 VENSSKNEEKTYQS
+279 VENSSQNKAKTYQS

-352 RNGKQYKSFLTS
+352 RNGKQYKSYLTS

-375 ECSAKSVSR
+375 ECSAKSASR
-384 NKQKQYT
+384 NKQKQYS
-391 LSQQVQAESK
+391 LNQQIQAENN
-401 KNLKD
+401 KNLRD
-406 ERTAREKAIEELSQ
+406 ERTAREKALEELSQ
-420 RLSESSGTYTTVET
+420 RLAESSGTYTTVET

-445 NKPQLSDSDIVWKM
+445 NKPQLSDSDIIWKM

-505 AIDKDGNTT
+505 AIDKDGNIT

-523 VVINADSVQIKGKD
+523 VVINADSVQVKGKD

-589 SGWTTNEERKKH
+589 SEWTTNEERKKH

-686 GSYDSSDWEKASKY
+686 GSYSA
-700 TDDSSL
+700 
-706 DLFINGVFKDSL
+706 
-718 NSLKTQIDGKIETFF
+718 
-733 YDYEPT
+733 
-739 LQNIPASGWTTN
+739 
-751 EERKKHEG
+751 
-759 DLFYWKSK
+759 
-767 GYAYRFMQDGATW
+767 
-780 KWQLVQDTDIT
+780 
-791 LALAAAEKAQDT
+791 
-803 ADHKRRV
+803 
-810 FVVQPEPPY
+810 
-819 DIGDLWTQG
+819 
-828 SNGDLMRCKVARA
+828 
-841 SGSYDSSDWEKA
+841 SDWEKA

-894 SVKWTKTEE
+894 SLKWTKTEE
-903 LPWCDI
+903 QPWCDI

-922 VLVWESEKTEHE
+922 ILVWESEKAEHE

-954 QPQSIPDELLDKIDG
+954 QPQSIPNELLDKIDG

-988 VTTNNEGKAS
+988 VTTNSEGKAS
-998 LKTSTVNRVDGNFDA
+998 LKTSTVNRVGGAFDA

-1025 DIKNAIENYDTS
+1025 DIKNAIDKYDTS

-1057 IQDGKVYI
+1057 IKDGKVYI
-1065 NAKYILAGL
+1065 NAKYVLAGL
-1074 LAGERINGKGLKVI
+1074 LAGERINGRGLKVI
-1088 DDNKNV
+1088 DDDNNV
-1094 TLEIDSKGN
+1094 TLEIDSNGN

-1115 KTVKEIADSSAST
+1115 KTVDEIANSSAKS
-1128 AVSGQTQADIFNK
+1128 AVDGQTQVDIFSK

-1158 VYVNGEY
+1158 IYVNGQFIKALSIAANALAAGSITTEKLD
-1165 VQAKGIRVVDGNG
+1165 AK
-1178 KTTFAIDKTTG
+1178 
-1189 AVTIAAS
+1189 AVTAEKMSLNELAAIGATIGGFTIQNNRIYNKKNGTLQISVGNEYNAPSMLAMDAQGQFIKYSASGIAS
-1196 SFALGD
+1196 SYANSL
-1202 KSITDIAQEEVVKQV
+1202 
-1217 QDITSDNIIKGYYL
+1217 NL
-1231 TEQNVKDYWSTQSAY
+1231 TPHN
-1246 TYEYGV
+1246 
-1252 QDVDGGKNA
+1252 
-1261 IKINGTGAQ
+1261 
-1270 FGTKNYKP
+1270 
-1278 IKVTGNYTFS
+1278 
-1288 FWIKTSVATQVYAYL
+1288 
-1303 GSKTILNAKTTTEWQ
+1303 TTTESGFTDGSKHYLGRTQFNSDVSIFGDFKVSGTKSIIADTENYGEQLFYCYETPTPTLGDFGGGVIGDDGIAIIMIDDIFQESTDTGIEYYVFLQNEGEGQTWIAEKTNTYFKVKGTPGLHFAWELKAKQ
-1318 RLQVTTTL
+1318 KNKEFIRFNAGKEDREVNFRL
-1326 SSLPNDSLNSL
+1326 NDIENEMFSE
-1337 RILTSS
+1337 RE
-1343 VGSSVKF
+1343 
-1350 DTYIYM
+1350 
-1356 PKLEYA
+1356 KLIQE
-1362 YTNEQV
+1362 
-1368 FNMLT
+1368 
-1373 NNGAI
+1373 
-1378 KGIYME
+1378 ME
-1384 NGELY
+1384 GEL
-1389 FSFTYAH
+1389 
-1396 GGTLKLGGSNN
+1396 L
-1407 GNGLLSI
+1407 
-1414 LDASGTQ
+1414 
-1421 VGYIDNTGVHF
+1421 
-1432 NQGEFSG
+1432 
-1439 NLKSNTGEI
+1439 
-1448 GKWLIDKTNGKL
+1448 
-1460 TSANGGIVLDAK
+1460 
-1472 NNMVTI
+1472 
-1478 NGVDLKANGNGFVID
+1478 
-1493 GGVKIRNPLS
+1493 
-1503 GFGDA
+1503 
-1508 TNFFCLENMG
+1508 
-1518 NITDGTHLGIN
+1518 
-1529 SDGMVIKVPSS
+1529 
-1540 SWRYKSIRTTV
+1540 
-1551 KEEELEQLYR
+1551 
-1561 VKVVWAKYKEG
+1561 
-1572 YLDKKDSRYDK
+1572 
-1583 LMPMFL
+1583 
-1589 AEDMERRFPI
+1589 
-1599 AVNHLPDGKPED
+1599 
-1611 WNYRIMI
+1611 
-1618 PSMFAMI
+1618 
-1625 KFNHEKIKELKS
+1625 
-1637 ENEELKSELK
+1637 
-1647 SIKEELEEIKKLLNK
+1647 
-1662 SI
+1662 